1 MSGIKLTD
9 FDETVKNS
17 ETTSPVEKMS
27 VMEKRSVSLEDK
39 YTLRK
44 GYAFMTG
51 IQSLVRLPLVQ
62 RELDQKAGLNTAGY
76 ISGYRGSPL
85 GGYDQQLARNIKL
98 LEENHIKF
106 QPGVNEDLAAT
117 ALWGTQQAELGG
129 EGKYDGVFGIWY
141 GKGPGVDRS
150 GDVLRH
156 ANYAGTSKFGGVLA
170 LMGDD
175 HTAESSTVCN
185 QSEFAMVDALIPVLN
200 PSGVQ
205 EIFDFGIYGLALSRF
220 SGCWVGLKCL
230 HDTVEATASINVDV
244 ERLKVE
250 IPNDFN
256 FPADGLNIRFPD
268 TPHAQDKRIHEYKM
282 DAARAFCRANK
293 LDRSIWQGGSA
304 KIGVVTVGKSYLD
317 TRLAFDELGIDEAEA
332 ERLGIRLYKVAM
344 PWPLE
349 PEGILE
355 FAEGLDLIIVVEEK
369 RALIEPQIKELL
381 YDASHRPQ
389 VIGKTDETGEALFRT
404 AGALDPNHIAATI
417 GRRVLNFR
425 GDADLKKRMLEMEAR
440 MDVSLLPQESM
451 VRLPYFC
458 SGCPHNTSTVVPEGS
473 IAMAGIGCH
482 YMVQWMDRNTL
493 GFTHMGAEGA
503 NWIGQAPFSKRKHIF
518 QNIGDGTYFHSGI
531 MAIRAAVSSGINITY
546 KILFNDAVAM
556 TGGQG
561 FDGPMTVQSIIQQ
574 MFAEGAKQVTVV
586 SDDPDKF
593 TQSSGIP
600 SNVKV
605 YDRKDLDIVQ
615 REIREIEG
623 VTVLIY
629 EQVCAAEKRRRR
641 KRGIIP
647 DPPRRIF
654 INDDVC
660 EGCGDCGVKSN
671 CVSVLP
677 LETQFGRKRVIDQS
691 ACNKDY
697 SCANGLCPSF
707 VSVIGGKMRKNAPS
721 ANLHDT
727 WSALPEP
734 TLPEINGTYNIVL
747 TGVGGTGLV
756 TIGAL
761 LGMAAHI
768 EKRGVGILDMI
779 GLAQKGGAVLS
790 HLRIGNRPEDIHSP
804 RIASQGADVVIG
816 GDLVVTGGQK
826 TLAVIKAGHT
836 KLVVNSYEL
845 ITGDFTKNADMLFP
859 SLQIKQ
865 SIQKVAGAG
874 QTEFL
879 DASRLATALIGD
891 TIATN
896 IFMLGF
902 AFQRGLIPLEQSS
915 IEKAMEINGLSVE
928 GNKLS
933 FLWGRRTAHDGKR
946 VRELTASIVAGFG
959 IKEPPE
965 GLDELIQHRA
975 DVLKDYQNK
984 AYVQRYLKLVERVRT
999 LETDRIP
1006 GSTEFTEAVAYYY
1019 FKLLAYKDEY
1029 EVARLYTNGDFM
1041 KKIRGR
1047 FEGDFKLKL
1056 HLAPPL
1062 FSKRNP
1068 HTGEPIKTAYG
1079 QWMFSAMKFLA
1090 RFKFLRGTAFDPF
1103 GKTVERKMERSLIQE
1118 YEKTIEEL
1126 LRGLSKKN
1134 HVLAIEI
1141 AKIPEQIRG
1150 YDLVKQRHV
1159 DSVKLHEQELLEEFR
1174 NTSGIYATPK
1184 TAETVS

>member
-1 MSGIKLTD
+1 
-9 FDETVKNS
+9 
-17 ETTSPVEKMS
+17 MS
-27 VMEKRSVSLEDK
+27 VMEKRSVSLDDK

-44 GYAFMTG
+44 GHAFMTG
-51 IQSLVRLPLVQ
+51 IQSLVRLPMVQ
-62 RELDQKAGLNTAGY
+62 RELDLKAGLNTAGY

-85 GGYDQQLARNIKL
+85 GGYDQQLERNKKL
-98 LEENHIKF
+98 LDEFHVKF

-117 ALWGTQQAELGG
+117 ALWGTQQSGLGG

-205 EIFDFGIYGLALSRF
+205 EVFDFGIYGWALSRF

-230 HDTVEATASINVDV
+230 HDTVEATASIDVDV
-244 ERLKVE
+244 ERLKVV
-250 IPNDFN
+250 IPDDYN
-256 FPADGLNIRFPD
+256 FPEDGLNIRFPD
-268 TPHAQDKRIHEYKM
+268 TPHAQDQRMHEYKM
-282 DAARAFCRANK
+282 DAVRAFCRANK
-293 LDRSIWQGGSA
+293 LDRTIWQGGRA

-317 TRLAFDELGIDEAEA
+317 TRLAFEELGIDETEA
-332 ERLGIRLYKVAM
+332 ERLGVRLYKVAM

-349 PEGILE
+349 LEGILE

-369 RALIEPQIKELL
+369 RALIEPQIKEML
-381 YDASHRPQ
+381 YDASQRPQ
-389 VIGKTDETGEALFRT
+389 VIGKLDETGEALFRT

-417 GRRVLNFR
+417 GRRILNFR
-425 GDADLKKRMLEMEAR
+425 GDADLKNHLHEMESR
-440 MDVSLLPQESM
+440 LDSSLLPQESM

-503 NWIGQAPFSKRKHIF
+503 NWVGQSPFSTRKHIF

-546 KILFNDAVAM
+546 KILYNDAVAM

-561 FDGPMTVQSIIQQ
+561 FDGPMSVQSIIQQ

-600 SNVKV
+600 PNVKV
-605 YDRKDLDIVQ
+605 YDRKELDFVQ
-615 REIREIEG
+615 REMREIEG

-641 KRGIIP
+641 KRGMIP

-697 SCANGLCPSF
+697 SCVNGLCPSF
-707 VSVIGGKMRKNAPS
+707 VSVVGGKMRKNSPS
-721 ANLHDT
+721 VNTNGT
-727 WSALPEP
+727 WSSLPDP
-734 TLPEINGTYNIVL
+734 VLPQINGTYNIVL

-768 EKRGVGILDMI
+768 ENRGVGILDMI

-790 HLRIGNRPEDIHSP
+790 HLRIGNSPDDIHSP
-804 RIASQGADVVIG
+804 RIASQGADLVIG

-826 TLAVIKAGHT
+826 TLSVIKSGHT

-859 SLQIKQ
+859 SLKIKQ
-865 SIQKVAGAG
+865 SIQQFAGSDH
-874 QTEFL
+874 TEFL

-902 AFQRGLIPLEQSS
+902 AYQRGLIPLEQSS

-928 GNKLS
+928 GNKLA

-946 VRELTASIVAGFG
+946 VSELTSSIVAGFG
-959 IKEPPE
+959 LKDPPE

-975 DVLKDYQNK
+975 DVLRDYQNK
-984 AYVQRYLKLVERVRT
+984 SYVQRYLHLVERVRT
-999 LETDRIP
+999 LEIDRVP
-1006 GSTEFTEAVAYYY
+1006 GSTEFTEAVASYY

-1041 KKIRGR
+1041 QKIKGR
-1047 FEGDFKLKL
+1047 FEGDYKLKL

-1062 FSKRNP
+1062 FSSRDA
-1068 HTGEPIKTAYG
+1068 HSGEPVKTAYG
-1079 QWMFSAMKFLA
+1079 AWILSAMNLLA

-1103 GKTVERKMERSLIQE
+1103 GKTSERKMERRLIEE
-1118 YEKTIEEL
+1118 YEQTIEEL

-1134 HVLAIEI
+1134 HALAVEI
-1141 AKIPEQIRG
+1141 ARIPEQIRG
-1150 YDLVKQRHV
+1150 YDLVKQKHV
-1159 DSVKLHEQELLEEFR
+1159 ESAKSQKNELLKEFR
-1174 NTSGIYATPK
+1174 SNVGNS
-1184 TAETVS
+1184 TALKSDETVS

>member
-1 MSGIKLTD
+1 
-9 FDETVKNS
+9 
-17 ETTSPVEKMS
+17 
-27 VMEKRSVSLEDK
+27 MEKRSVSLVDK
-39 YTLRK
+39 YTLKK

-51 IQSLVRLPLVQ
+51 IQALVRLPLVQ
-62 RELDQKAGLNTAGY
+62 RELDLKAGLNTAGY

-85 GGYDQQLARNIKL
+85 GGYDQQLELNTKL
-98 LEENHIKF
+98 LNEYQVKF

-117 ALWGTQQAELGG
+117 ALWGTQQTELGG

-150 GDVLRH
+150 GDALRH

-175 HTAESSTVCN
+175 HTCESSTTCH
-185 QSEFAMVDALIPVLN
+185 QSELAMVDAMIPILN

-205 EIFDFGIYGLALSRF
+205 EIIDFGIIGWKLSRY
-220 SGCWVGLKCL
+220 SGCWVGLKCV

-244 ERLKVE
+244 DRIKIE
-250 IPNDFN
+250 IPNNFN
-256 FPADGLNIRFPD
+256 LPADDLNIRFPD
-268 TPHAQDKRIHEYKM
+268 TPQAQEKRMHEYKI
-282 DAARAFCRANK
+282 DAVRAFCRANK
-293 LDRSIWQGGSA
+293 LDRVVWHGGSA
-304 KIGVVTVGKSYLD
+304 KIGIVTVGKSYLD
-317 TRLAFDELGIDEAEA
+317 TRLAFEELGIDETEA
-332 ERLGIRLYKVAM
+332 ERLGVRLYKVAM

-369 RALIEPQIKELL
+369 RALIEPQIKEFL
-381 YDASHRPQ
+381 YDVSRRPK
-389 VIGKTDETGEALFRT
+389 VIGKIDESGESLFRP
-404 AGALDPNHIAATI
+404 AGALDANHIAATI
-417 GRRVLNFR
+417 ARRILTFR
-425 GDADLKKRMLEMEAR
+425 TDEKLKKRLQEMEIR
-440 MDVSLLPQESM
+440 MDSSLLPQESM

-482 YMVQWMDRNTL
+482 YMVQWMDRNTI
-493 GFTHMGAEGA
+493 GFTQMGAEGA
-503 NWIGQAPFSKRKHIF
+503 NWVGQAPFSTRKHIF
-518 QNIGDGTYFHSGI
+518 QNIGDGTYFHSGT

-574 MFAEGAKQVTVV
+574 MYAEGAKRVDVV
-586 SDDPDKF
+586 SDEPEKF

-600 SNVKV
+600 TNVKV
-605 YDRKDLDIVQ
+605 YDRKDLDILQ
-615 REIREIEG
+615 RELREIEG

-641 KRGIIP
+641 KRGLIQ
-647 DPPRRIF
+647 DPPRRIY

-660 EGCGDCGVKSN
+660 EGCGDCGLKSN
-671 CVSVLP
+671 CVAVLP
-677 LETQFGRKRVIDQS
+677 LETQFGRKRMIDQS

-697 SCANGLCPSF
+697 SCVNGLCPSF

-721 ANLHDT
+721 ANMDVEWT
-727 WSALPEP
+727 SLPEP
-734 TLPEINGTYNIVL
+734 KLPVIKGTYNIVL
-747 TGVGGTGLV
+747 TGVGGTGIV

-761 LGMAAHI
+761 LGMAAHL
-768 EKRGVGILDMI
+768 EKKGIGVLDMI

-790 HLRIGNRPEDIHSP
+790 HLRIGKSPEDIHSP
-804 RIASQGADVVIG
+804 RIASQGADLVIG
-816 GDLVVTGGQK
+816 GDLVVTGGHK
-826 TLAVIKAGHT
+826 SLSVIKSGHT
-836 KLVVNSYEL
+836 KLVINSYEM

-859 SLQIKQ
+859 SLKIKQ
-865 SIQKVAGAG
+865 AIQQTAGTDN
-874 QTEFL
+874 TEFL

-896 IFMLGF
+896 MFMLGF
-902 AFQRGLIPLEQSS
+902 AFQRGLIPLERSS
-915 IEKAMEINGLSVE
+915 IEQAIEINGMSVE
-928 GNKLS
+928 SNKQS

-946 VRELTASIVAGFG
+946 VWEMTASIAEGFLLE
-959 IKEPPE
+959 EPPE

-975 DVLKDYQNK
+975 DVLTAYQNK
-984 AYVQRYLKLVERVRT
+984 AYAKHYLQLVERVRT
-999 LETDRIP
+999 IETDRLP
-1006 GSTEFTEAVAYYY
+1006 GSLSLTEAVARYY

-1047 FEGDFKLKL
+1047 FEGNFRLKL

-1062 FSKRNP
+1062 FSHRDS
-1068 HTGEPIKTAYG
+1068 HTGEPIKST
-1079 QWMFSAMKFLA
+1079 FSSWIFPVLKMLS
-1090 RFKFLRGTAFDPF
+1090 RFKFLRGTAFDLF
-1103 GKTVERKMERSLIQE
+1103 GKTKERRMERQLIKE
-1118 YEKTIEEL
+1118 YEQTIKEL
-1126 LRGLSKKN
+1126 LLGLTKKN
-1134 HVLAIEI
+1134 HNIALEI

-1150 YDLVKQRHV
+1150 YDMVKQRHFETAKSNEKKLLAKFR
-1159 DSVKLHEQELLEEFR
+1159 DSAKITVGLKSSEL
-1174 NTSGIYATPK
+1174 
-1184 TAETVS
+1184 VS

>member
-1 MSGIKLTD
+1 
-9 FDETVKNS
+9 
-17 ETTSPVEKMS
+17 MS
-27 VMEKRSVSLEDK
+27 VMEKRSVSLDDK

-44 GYAFMTG
+44 GHAFMTG
-51 IQSLVRLPLVQ
+51 IQSLVRLPMVQ
-62 RELDQKAGLNTAGY
+62 RELDLKAGLNTAGY

-85 GGYDQQLARNIKL
+85 GGYDQQLEQNTKL
-98 LEENHIKF
+98 LDEFHVKF

-117 ALWGTQQAELGG
+117 ALWGTQQSGLGG

-205 EIFDFGIYGLALSRF
+205 EVFDFGIYGWALSRF

-230 HDTVEATASINVDV
+230 HDTVEATASIDVDV
-244 ERLKVE
+244 ERLKVV
-250 IPNDFN
+250 IPDDYN
-256 FPADGLNIRFPD
+256 FPEDGLNIRFPD
-268 TPHAQDKRIHEYKM
+268 TPHAQDQRMHEYKM
-282 DAARAFCRANK
+282 DAVRAFCRANK
-293 LDRSIWQGGSA
+293 LDRTIWQGGRA

-317 TRLAFDELGIDEAEA
+317 TRLAFEELGIDETEA
-332 ERLGIRLYKVAM
+332 ERLGVRLYKVAM

-349 PEGILE
+349 LEGILE

-369 RALIEPQIKELL
+369 RALIEPQIKEML
-381 YDASHRPQ
+381 YD
-389 VIGKTDETGEALFRT
+389 
-404 AGALDPNHIAATI
+404 
-417 GRRVLNFR
+417 
-425 GDADLKKRMLEMEAR
+425 
-440 MDVSLLPQESM
+440 
-451 VRLPYFC
+451 
-458 SGCPHNTSTVVPEGS
+458 NTSTVVPEGS

-503 NWIGQAPFSKRKHIF
+503 NWVGQSPFSTRKHIF

-546 KILFNDAVAM
+546 KILYNDAVAM

-561 FDGPMTVQSIIQQ
+561 FDGPMSVQSIIQQ

-600 SNVKV
+600 PNVKV
-605 YDRKDLDIVQ
+605 YDRKELDFVQ
-615 REIREIEG
+615 REMREIEG

-641 KRGIIP
+641 KRGMIP

-697 SCANGLCPSF
+697 SCVNGLCPSF
-707 VSVIGGKMRKNAPS
+707 VSVVGGKMRKNSPS
-721 ANLHDT
+721 VNTNGT
-727 WSALPEP
+727 WSSLPDP
-734 TLPEINGTYNIVL
+734 VLPQINGTYNIVL

-768 EKRGVGILDMI
+768 ENRGVGILDMI

-790 HLRIGNRPEDIHSP
+790 HLRIGNSPDDIHSP
-804 RIASQGADVVIG
+804 RIASQGADLVIG

-826 TLAVIKAGHT
+826 TLSVIKSGHT

-859 SLQIKQ
+859 SLKIKQ
-865 SIQKVAGAG
+865 SIQQFAGSDH
-874 QTEFL
+874 TEFL

-902 AFQRGLIPLEQSS
+902 AYQRGLIPLEQSS

-928 GNKLS
+928 GNKLA

-946 VRELTASIVAGFG
+946 VSELTSSIVAGFG
-959 IKEPPE
+959 LKDPPE

-975 DVLKDYQNK
+975 DVLRDYQNK
-984 AYVQRYLKLVERVRT
+984 SYVQRYLHLVERVRT
-999 LETDRIP
+999 LEIDRVP
-1006 GSTEFTEAVAYYY
+1006 GSTEFTEAVASYY

-1041 KKIRGR
+1041 QKIKGR
-1047 FEGDFKLKL
+1047 FEGDYKLKL

-1062 FSKRNP
+1062 FSSRDA
-1068 HTGEPIKTAYG
+1068 HSGEPVKTAYG
-1079 QWMFSAMKFLA
+1079 AWILSAMNLLA

-1103 GKTVERKMERSLIQE
+1103 GKTAERKMERRLIEE
-1118 YEKTIEEL
+1118 YEQTIEEL

-1134 HVLAIEI
+1134 HALAVEI
-1141 AKIPEQIRG
+1141 ARIPEQIRG
-1150 YDLVKQRHV
+1150 YDLVKQKHV
-1159 DSVKLHEQELLEEFR
+1159 ESAKSQKNELLNEFR
-1174 NTSGIYATPK
+1174 SNVGNS
-1184 TAETVS
+1184 TALKSDETVS

>member
-1 MSGIKLTD
+1 MSL
-9 FDETVKNS
+9 V
-17 ETTSPVEKMS
+17 
-27 VMEKRSVSLEDK
+27 DK
-39 YTLRK
+39 YTLKK

-51 IQSLVRLPLVQ
+51 IQALVRLPLVQ
-62 RELDQKAGLNTAGY
+62 RELDLKAGLNTAGY

-85 GGYDQQLARNIKL
+85 GGYDQQLELNTKL
-98 LEENHIKF
+98 LNEYQVKF

-117 ALWGTQQAELGG
+117 SLWGTQQTELGG
-129 EGKYDGVFGIWY
+129 EGKYDGIFGIWY

-150 GDVLRH
+150 GDALRH

-175 HTAESSTVCN
+175 HTCESSTTCH
-185 QSEFAMVDALIPVLN
+185 QSELAMVDAMIPILN

-205 EIFDFGIYGLALSRF
+205 EIIDYGIIGWKLSRY
-220 SGCWVGLKCL
+220 SGCWVGLKCV
-230 HDTVEATASINVDV
+230 HDTVESTASINVDV
-244 ERLKVE
+244 DRIKIET
-250 IPNDFN
+250 PNNFN
-256 FPADGLNIRFPD
+256 LPTDGLNIRFPD
-268 TPHAQDKRIHEYKM
+268 TPQAQEKRIHEYKI
-282 DAARAFCRANK
+282 DAVRAFCRANK
-293 LDRSIWQGGSA
+293 LDRVVWQGGSS
-304 KIGVVTVGKSYLD
+304 KIGIVTVGKSYLD
-317 TRLAFDELGIDEAEA
+317 TQLAFEELGIDETEA
-332 ERLGIRLYKVAM
+332 ERLGVSLYKVAM

-349 PEGILE
+349 PRGILE
-355 FAEGLDLIIVVEEK
+355 FTKGLDLIIVVEEK
-369 RALIEPQIKELL
+369 RALIEPQIKEFL
-381 YDASHRPQ
+381 YDLSNRPK
-389 VIGKTDETGEALFRT
+389 VIGKTDETGEPLFRT
-404 AGALDPNHIAATI
+404 AGALDPNHIAVTI
-417 GRRVLNFR
+417 ARRILAFR
-425 GDADLKKRMLEMEAR
+425 TDEKLTKRMQEMESR
-440 MDVSLLPQESM
+440 MDSSLLPKELM
-451 VRLPYFC
+451 VRQPYFC

-482 YMVQWMDRNTL
+482 YMAQWMERNTL

-503 NWIGQAPFSKRKHIF
+503 NWVGQSPFSTRKHIF

-561 FDGPMTVQSIIQQ
+561 FDGPMSVQSIIQQ

-600 SNVKV
+600 PNVKV
-605 YDRKDLDIVQ
+605 YDRKELDFVQ
-615 REIREIEG
+615 REMREIEG

-641 KRGIIP
+641 KRGMIP

-697 SCANGLCPSF
+697 SCVNGLCPSF
-707 VSVIGGKMRKNAPS
+707 VSVVGGKMRKNSPS
-721 ANLHDT
+721 DNINDT
-727 WSALPEP
+727 WSSLPDP
-734 TLPEINGTYNIVL
+734 VLPQINGTYNIVL

-756 TIGAL
+756 TVGAL

-768 EKRGVGILDMI
+768 ENRGVGILDMI

-790 HLRIGNRPEDIHSP
+790 HLRIGNSPEDIHSP
-804 RIASQGADVVIG
+804 RIASQGADLVIG

-826 TLAVIKAGHT
+826 TLSVIKSGHT

-845 ITGDFTKNADMLFP
+845 IIGDFTKNADMLFP
-859 SLQIKQ
+859 SLKIKQ
-865 SIQKVAGAG
+865 SILEIAGKDH
-874 QTEFL
+874 TEFL

-902 AFQRGLIPLEQSS
+902 AYQRGLIPLEQSS
-915 IEKAMEINGLSVE
+915 IEKAIEINGLSVE
-928 GNKLS
+928 GNKLA

-946 VRELTASIVAGFG
+946 VSELTSSIVAGFG
-959 IKEPPE
+959 LKDPPE

-975 DVLKDYQNK
+975 DVLRDYQNK
-984 AYVQRYLKLVERVRT
+984 SYVQRYLHLVERVRT
-999 LETDRIP
+999 LEIDRVP
-1006 GSTEFTEAVAYYY
+1006 GSTEFTEAVASYY

-1041 KKIRGR
+1041 QKIKGR
-1047 FEGDFKLKL
+1047 FEGDYKLKL

-1062 FSKRNP
+1062 FSRRDA
-1068 HTGEPIKTAYG
+1068 HSGEPVKTAYG
-1079 QWMFSAMKFLA
+1079 AWILSAMNLLA

-1103 GKTVERKMERSLIQE
+1103 GKTAERKMERRLIEE
-1118 YEKTIEEL
+1118 YEQIIEEL

-1134 HVLAIEI
+1134 HALAVEI
-1141 AKIPEQIRG
+1141 ARIPEQIRG
-1150 YDLVKQRHV
+1150 YDLVKQKHV
-1159 DSVKLHEQELLEEFR
+1159 VSAKSQENDLLKEFR
-1174 NTSGIYATPK
+1174 STMGNSAALK
-1184 TAETVS
+1184 SDETVS

>member
-1 MSGIKLTD
+1 
-9 FDETVKNS
+9 
-17 ETTSPVEKMS
+17 
-27 VMEKRSVSLEDK
+27 MEKRSVSLVDK
-39 YTLRK
+39 YTLKK

-51 IQSLVRLPLVQ
+51 IQALVRLPLVQ
-62 RELDQKAGLNTAGY
+62 RELDLKAGLNTAGY

-85 GGYDQQLARNIKL
+85 GGYDQQLELNTKL
-98 LEENHIKF
+98 LNEYQVKF

-117 ALWGTQQAELGG
+117 ALWGTQQTELGG

-150 GDVLRH
+150 GDALRH

-175 HTAESSTVCN
+175 HTCESSTTCH
-185 QSEFAMVDALIPVLN
+185 QSELAMVDAMIPILN

-205 EIFDFGIYGLALSRF
+205 EIIDFGIIGWKLSRY
-220 SGCWVGLKCL
+220 SGCWVGLKCV

-244 ERLKVE
+244 DRIKIET
-250 IPNDFN
+250 PNNFN
-256 FPADGLNIRFPD
+256 LPADDLNIRFPD
-268 TPHAQDKRIHEYKM
+268 TPQAQEKRMHEYKI
-282 DAARAFCRANK
+282 DAVRAFCRANK
-293 LDRSIWQGGSA
+293 LDRVVWHGGSA
-304 KIGVVTVGKSYLD
+304 KIGIVTVGKSYLD
-317 TRLAFDELGIDEAEA
+317 TRLAFEELGIDETEA
-332 ERLGIRLYKVAM
+332 ERLGVRLYKVAM

-369 RALIEPQIKELL
+369 RALIEPQIKEFL
-381 YDASHRPQ
+381 YDVSRRPK
-389 VIGKTDETGEALFRT
+389 VIGKIDESGESLFRP
-404 AGALDPNHIAATI
+404 AGALDANHIAATI
-417 GRRVLNFR
+417 ARRILTFR
-425 GDADLKKRMLEMEAR
+425 TDEKLKKRLQEMEIR
-440 MDVSLLPQESM
+440 MDSSLLPQESM

-482 YMVQWMDRNTL
+482 YMVQWMDRNTI
-493 GFTHMGAEGA
+493 GFTQMGAEGA
-503 NWIGQAPFSKRKHIF
+503 NWVGQAPFSTRKHIF
-518 QNIGDGTYFHSGI
+518 QNIGDGTYFHSGT

-574 MFAEGAKQVTVV
+574 MYAEGAKRVDVV
-586 SDDPDKF
+586 SDEPEKF

-600 SNVKV
+600 TNVKV
-605 YDRKDLDIVQ
+605 YDRKDLDILQ
-615 REIREIEG
+615 RELREIEG

-641 KRGIIP
+641 KRGLIP
-647 DPPRRIF
+647 DPPRRIY

-660 EGCGDCGVKSN
+660 EGCGDCGLKSN
-671 CVSVLP
+671 CVAVLP
-677 LETQFGRKRVIDQS
+677 LETQFGRKRMIDQS

-697 SCANGLCPSF
+697 SCVNGLCPSF

-721 ANLHDT
+721 ANMDVEWT
-727 WSALPEP
+727 SLPEP
-734 TLPEINGTYNIVL
+734 KLPVIKGTYNIVL
-747 TGVGGTGLV
+747 TGVGGTGIV

-761 LGMAAHI
+761 LGMAAHL
-768 EKRGVGILDMI
+768 EKKGIGVLDMI

-790 HLRIGNRPEDIHSP
+790 HLRIGKSPEDIHSP
-804 RIASQGADVVIG
+804 RIASQGADLVIG
-816 GDLVVTGGQK
+816 GDLVVTGGHK
-826 TLAVIKAGHT
+826 SLSVIKSGHT
-836 KLVVNSYEL
+836 KLVINSYEM

-859 SLQIKQ
+859 SLKIKQ
-865 SIQKVAGAG
+865 AIQQTAGTDN
-874 QTEFL
+874 TEFL

-896 IFMLGF
+896 MFMLGF
-902 AFQRGLIPLEQSS
+902 AFQRGLIPLERSS
-915 IEKAMEINGLSVE
+915 IEQAIEINGMSVE
-928 GNKLS
+928 SNKQS

-946 VRELTASIVAGFG
+946 VWEMTASIAEGFLLE
-959 IKEPPE
+959 EPPE

-975 DVLKDYQNK
+975 DVLTAYQNK
-984 AYVQRYLKLVERVRT
+984 AYAKHYLQLVERVRT
-999 LETDRIP
+999 IETDRLP
-1006 GSTEFTEAVAYYY
+1006 GSLSLTEAVARYY

-1047 FEGDFKLKL
+1047 FEGNFRLKL

-1062 FSKRNP
+1062 FSHRDS
-1068 HTGEPIKTAYG
+1068 HTGEPIKST
-1079 QWMFSAMKFLA
+1079 FSSWIFPVLKMLS
-1090 RFKFLRGTAFDPF
+1090 RFKFLRGTAFDLF
-1103 GKTVERKMERSLIQE
+1103 GKTKERRMERQLIKE
-1118 YEKTIEEL
+1118 YEQTIKEL
-1126 LRGLSKKN
+1126 LLGLTKKN
-1134 HVLAIEI
+1134 HNIALEI

-1150 YDLVKQRHV
+1150 YDMVKQRHFETAKSNEKKLLAKFR
-1159 DSVKLHEQELLEEFR
+1159 DSAKITVGLKSSEL
-1174 NTSGIYATPK
+1174 
-1184 TAETVS
+1184 VS

>member
-1 MSGIKLTD
+1 
-9 FDETVKNS
+9 
-17 ETTSPVEKMS
+17 
-27 VMEKRSVSLEDK
+27 MEKRSVSLDDK

-44 GYAFMTG
+44 GHAFMTG
-51 IQSLVRLPLVQ
+51 IQSLVRLPMVQ
-62 RELDQKAGLNTAGY
+62 RELDLKAGLNTAGY

-85 GGYDQQLARNIKL
+85 GGYDQQLERNKKL
-98 LEENHIKF
+98 LVEFHVKF

-117 ALWGTQQAELGG
+117 ALWGTQQTELGG

-175 HTAESSTVCN
+175 HTCESSTTCH
-185 QSEFAMVDALIPVLN
+185 QSELAMVDAMIPILN

-205 EIFDFGIYGLALSRF
+205 EIIDYGIIGWKLSRY
-220 SGCWVGLKCL
+220 SGCWVGLKCV
-230 HDTVEATASINVDV
+230 HDTVESTASINVDV
-244 ERLKVE
+244 DRIKIET
-250 IPNDFN
+250 PNNFN
-256 FPADGLNIRFPD
+256 LPTDGLNIRFPD
-268 TPHAQDKRIHEYKM
+268 TPQAQEKRIHEYKI
-282 DAARAFCRANK
+282 DAVRAFCRANK
-293 LDRSIWQGGSA
+293 LDREVWQGGSA
-304 KIGVVTVGKSYLD
+304 KIGIVTVGKSYLD
-317 TRLAFDELGIDEAEA
+317 TQLAFEELGIDETEA
-332 ERLGIRLYKVAM
+332 ERLGVSLYKVAM

-349 PEGILE
+349 PRGILE
-355 FAEGLDLIIVVEEK
+355 FSKGLDLIIVVEEK
-369 RALIEPQIKELL
+369 RALIEPQIKEFL
-381 YDASHRPQ
+381 YDLSNRPK
-389 VIGKTDETGEALFRT
+389 VIGKTDETGEPLFRT

-417 GRRVLNFR
+417 ARRILSFR
-425 GDADLKKRMLEMEAR
+425 TDEKLTKRMQEMESR
-440 MDVSLLPQESM
+440 MDSSLLPKELM
-451 VRLPYFC
+451 VRQPYFC

-482 YMVQWMDRNTL
+482 YMAQWMERNTL

-503 NWIGQAPFSKRKHIF
+503 NWVGQSPFSTRKHIF

-561 FDGPMTVQSIIQQ
+561 FDGPMSVQSIIQQ

-600 SNVKV
+600 PNVKV
-605 YDRKDLDIVQ
+605 YDRKELDFVQ
-615 REIREIEG
+615 REMREIEG

-641 KRGIIP
+641 KRGMIP

-697 SCANGLCPSF
+697 SCVNGLCPSF
-707 VSVIGGKMRKNAPS
+707 VSVVGGEMRKNSPS
-721 ANLHDT
+721 DNINDT
-727 WSALPEP
+727 WSSLPDP
-734 TLPEINGTYNIVL
+734 VLPQINGTYNIVL

-756 TIGAL
+756 TVGAL

-768 EKRGVGILDMI
+768 ENRGVCILDMI

-790 HLRIGNRPEDIHSP
+790 HLRIGNSPEDIHSP
-804 RIASQGADVVIG
+804 RIASQGADLVIG

-826 TLAVIKAGHT
+826 TLSVIKSGHT
-836 KLVVNSYEL
+836 KLLVNSYEL
-845 ITGDFTKNADMLFP
+845 IIGDFTKNADMLFP
-859 SLQIKQ
+859 SLKIKQ
-865 SIQKVAGAG
+865 SILEIAGKDH
-874 QTEFL
+874 TEFL

-902 AFQRGLIPLEQSS
+902 AYQRGLIPLEQRS
-915 IEKAMEINGLSVE
+915 IEKAMEINGLAVE
-928 GNKLS
+928 GNKLA

-946 VRELTASIVAGFG
+946 VSELTSSIVAGFG
-959 IKEPPE
+959 LKDPPE
-965 GLDELIQHRA
+965 SLDELIQHRA
-975 DVLKDYQNK
+975 DVLRDYQNK
-984 AYVQRYLKLVERVRT
+984 SYVQRYLHLVERVRT
-999 LETDRIP
+999 IEIDRVP
-1006 GSTEFTEAVAYYY
+1006 GSTEFTEAVASYF

-1041 KKIRGR
+1041 HKIKGR
-1047 FEGDFKLKL
+1047 FEGDYKLKL

-1062 FSKRNP
+1062 FSRRDA
-1068 HTGEPIKTAYG
+1068 HSGEPVKTAYG
-1079 QWMFSAMKFLA
+1079 AWILSAMNLLA

-1103 GKTVERKMERSLIQE
+1103 GKTAERKMERRLIEE
-1118 YEKTIEEL
+1118 YEQTIEEL
-1126 LRGLSKKN
+1126 LRGISKKN
-1134 HVLAIEI
+1134 HALAVEI

-1150 YDLVKQRHV
+1150 YDQVKQKN
-1159 DSVKLHEQELLEEFR
+1159 VKSAKSQENDLLKEFR
-1174 NTSGIYATPK
+1174 STMGNSAALK
-1184 TAETVS
+1184 SDETVS

>member
-1 MSGIKLTD
+1 
-9 FDETVKNS
+9 
-17 ETTSPVEKMS
+17 MS
-27 VMEKRSVSLEDK
+27 VMEKRSVSLDDK

-44 GYAFMTG
+44 GHAFMTG
-51 IQSLVRLPLVQ
+51 IQSLVRLPMVQ
-62 RELDQKAGLNTAGY
+62 RELDLKAGLNTAGY

-85 GGYDQQLARNIKL
+85 GGYDQQLERNKKL
-98 LEENHIKF
+98 LVEFHVKF

-117 ALWGTQQAELGG
+117 ALWGTQQSGLGG

-205 EIFDFGIYGLALSRF
+205 EVFDFGIYGWALSRF

-230 HDTVEATASINVDV
+230 HDTVEATASIDVDV
-244 ERLKVE
+244 ERLKVV
-250 IPNDFN
+250 IPDDYN
-256 FPADGLNIRFPD
+256 FPEDGLNIRFPD
-268 TPHAQDKRIHEYKM
+268 TPHAQDQRMHEYKM
-282 DAARAFCRANK
+282 DAVRAFCRANK
-293 LDRSIWQGGSA
+293 LDRTIWQGGRA

-317 TRLAFDELGIDEAEA
+317 TRLAFEELGIDETEA
-332 ERLGIRLYKVAM
+332 ERLGVRLYKVAM

-349 PEGILE
+349 LEGILE

-369 RALIEPQIKELL
+369 RALIEPQIKEML
-381 YDASHRPQ
+381 YDASQRPQ
-389 VIGKTDETGEALFRT
+389 VIGKLDETGEALFRT

-417 GRRVLNFR
+417 GRRILNFR
-425 GDADLKKRMLEMEAR
+425 GDADLKNHLHEMESR
-440 MDVSLLPQESM
+440 LDSSLLPQESM

-503 NWIGQAPFSKRKHIF
+503 NWVGQSPFSTRKHIF

-546 KILFNDAVAM
+546 KILYNDAVAM

-561 FDGPMTVQSIIQQ
+561 FDGPMSVQSIIQQ

-600 SNVKV
+600 PNVKV
-605 YDRKDLDIVQ
+605 YDRKELDFVQ
-615 REIREIEG
+615 REMREIEG

-641 KRGIIP
+641 KRGMIP

-697 SCANGLCPSF
+697 SCVNGLCPSF
-707 VSVIGGKMRKNAPS
+707 VSVVGGKMRKNSPS
-721 ANLHDT
+721 VNTNGT
-727 WSALPEP
+727 WSSLPDP
-734 TLPEINGTYNIVL
+734 VLPQINGTYNIVL

-768 EKRGVGILDMI
+768 ENRGVGILDMI

-790 HLRIGNRPEDIHSP
+790 HLRIGNSPDDIHSP
-804 RIASQGADVVIG
+804 RIASQGADLVIG

-826 TLAVIKAGHT
+826 TLSVIKSGHT

-859 SLQIKQ
+859 SLKIKQ
-865 SIQKVAGAG
+865 SIQQFAGSDH
-874 QTEFL
+874 TEFL

-902 AFQRGLIPLEQSS
+902 AYQRGLIPLEQSS

-928 GNKLS
+928 GNKLA

-946 VRELTASIVAGFG
+946 VSELTSSIVAGFG
-959 IKEPPE
+959 LKDPPE

-975 DVLKDYQNK
+975 DVLRDYQNK
-984 AYVQRYLKLVERVRT
+984 SYVQRYLHLVERVRT
-999 LETDRIP
+999 LEIDRVP
-1006 GSTEFTEAVAYYY
+1006 GSTEFTEAVASYY

-1041 KKIRGR
+1041 QKIKGR
-1047 FEGDFKLKL
+1047 FEGDYKLKL

-1062 FSKRNP
+1062 FSSRDA
-1068 HTGEPIKTAYG
+1068 HSGEPVKTAYG
-1079 QWMFSAMKFLA
+1079 AWILSAMNLLA

-1103 GKTVERKMERSLIQE
+1103 GKTAERKMERRLIEE
-1118 YEKTIEEL
+1118 YEQTIEEL

-1134 HVLAIEI
+1134 HALAVEI
-1141 AKIPEQIRG
+1141 ARIPEQIRG
-1150 YDLVKQRHV
+1150 YDLVKQKHV
-1159 DSVKLHEQELLEEFR
+1159 ESAKSQKNELLNEFR
-1174 NTSGIYATPK
+1174 SNVGNS
-1184 TAETVS
+1184 TALKSDETVS

>member
-1 MSGIKLTD
+1 
-9 FDETVKNS
+9 
-17 ETTSPVEKMS
+17 MS
-27 VMEKRSVSLEDK
+27 VMEKRSVSLDDK

-44 GYAFMTG
+44 GHAFMTG
-51 IQSLVRLPLVQ
+51 IQSLVRLPMVQ
-62 RELDQKAGLNTAGY
+62 RELDLKAGLNTAGY

-85 GGYDQQLARNIKL
+85 GGYDQQLEQNTKL
-98 LEENHIKF
+98 LDEFHVKF

-117 ALWGTQQAELGG
+117 ALWGTQQSGLGG

-205 EIFDFGIYGLALSRF
+205 EVFDFGIYGWALSRF

-230 HDTVEATASINVDV
+230 HDTVEATASIDVDV
-244 ERLKVE
+244 ERLKVV
-250 IPNDFN
+250 IPDDYN
-256 FPADGLNIRFPD
+256 FPEDGLNIRFPD
-268 TPHAQDKRIHEYKM
+268 TPHAQDQRMHEYKM
-282 DAARAFCRANK
+282 DAVRAFCRANK
-293 LDRSIWQGGSA
+293 LDRTIWQGGRA

-317 TRLAFDELGIDEAEA
+317 TRLAFEELGIDETEA
-332 ERLGIRLYKVAM
+332 ERLGVRLYKVAM

-349 PEGILE
+349 LEGILE

-369 RALIEPQIKELL
+369 RALIEPQIKEML
-381 YDASHRPQ
+381 YDASQRPQ
-389 VIGKTDETGEALFRT
+389 VIGKLDETGEALFRT

-417 GRRVLNFR
+417 GRRILNFR
-425 GDADLKKRMLEMEAR
+425 GDADLKNHLHEMESR
-440 MDVSLLPQESM
+440 LDTSLLPQESM

-503 NWIGQAPFSKRKHIF
+503 NWVGQSPFSTRKHIF

-546 KILFNDAVAM
+546 KILYNDAVAM

-561 FDGPMTVQSIIQQ
+561 FDGPMSVQSIIQQ

-600 SNVKV
+600 PNVKV
-605 YDRKDLDIVQ
+605 YDRKELDFVQ
-615 REIREIEG
+615 REMREIEG

-641 KRGIIP
+641 KRGMIP

-697 SCANGLCPSF
+697 SCVNGLCPSF
-707 VSVIGGKMRKNAPS
+707 VSVVGGKMRKNSPS
-721 ANLHDT
+721 VNTNGT
-727 WSALPEP
+727 WSSLPDP
-734 TLPEINGTYNIVL
+734 VLPQINGTYNIVL

-768 EKRGVGILDMI
+768 ENRGVGILDMI

-790 HLRIGNRPEDIHSP
+790 HLRIGNSPDDIHSP
-804 RIASQGADVVIG
+804 RIASQGADLVIG

-826 TLAVIKAGHT
+826 TLSVIKSGHT

-859 SLQIKQ
+859 SLKIKQ
-865 SIQKVAGAG
+865 SIQQFAGSDH
-874 QTEFL
+874 TEFL

-902 AFQRGLIPLEQSS
+902 AYQRGLIPLEQSS

-928 GNKLS
+928 GNKLA

-946 VRELTASIVAGFG
+946 VSELTSSIVAGFG
-959 IKEPPE
+959 LKDPPE

-975 DVLKDYQNK
+975 DVLRDYQNK
-984 AYVQRYLKLVERVRT
+984 SYVQRYLHLVERVRT
-999 LETDRIP
+999 LEIDRVP
-1006 GSTEFTEAVAYYY
+1006 GSTEFTEAVASYY

-1041 KKIRGR
+1041 QKIKGR
-1047 FEGDFKLKL
+1047 FEGDYKLKL

-1062 FSKRNP
+1062 FSSRDA
-1068 HTGEPIKTAYG
+1068 HSGEPVKTAYG
-1079 QWMFSAMKFLA
+1079 AWILSAMNLLA

-1103 GKTVERKMERSLIQE
+1103 GKTAERKMERRLIEE
-1118 YEKTIEEL
+1118 YEQTIEEL

-1134 HVLAIEI
+1134 HALAVEI
-1141 AKIPEQIRG
+1141 ARIPEQIR
-1150 YDLVKQRHV
+1150 
-1159 DSVKLHEQELLEEFR
+1159 
-1174 NTSGIYATPK
+1174 
-1184 TAETVS
+1184 

>member
-1 MSGIKLTD
+1 
-9 FDETVKNS
+9 
-17 ETTSPVEKMS
+17 
-27 VMEKRSVSLEDK
+27 MEKRFVSLVDK
-39 YTLRK
+39 YTLKK

-51 IQSLVRLPLVQ
+51 IQALVRLPLVQ
-62 RELDQKAGLNTAGY
+62 RELDLKAGLNTAGY

-85 GGYDQQLARNIKL
+85 GGYDQQLELNTKL
-98 LEENHIKF
+98 LNEYQVKF

-117 ALWGTQQAELGG
+117 ALWGTQQTELGG

-150 GDVLRH
+150 GDALRH

-175 HTAESSTVCN
+175 HTCESSTTCH
-185 QSEFAMVDALIPVLN
+185 QSELAMVDAMIPILN

-205 EIFDFGIYGLALSRF
+205 EIIDFGIIGWKLSRY
-220 SGCWVGLKCL
+220 SGCWVGLKCV

-244 ERLKVE
+244 DRIKIE
-250 IPNDFN
+250 IPNNFN
-256 FPADGLNIRFPD
+256 LPADDLNIRFPD
-268 TPHAQDKRIHEYKM
+268 TPQAQEKRMHEYKI
-282 DAARAFCRANK
+282 DAVRAFCRANK
-293 LDRSIWQGGSA
+293 LDRAVWHGGSA
-304 KIGVVTVGKSYLD
+304 KIGIVTVGKSYLD
-317 TRLAFDELGIDEAEA
+317 TRLAFEELGIDETEA
-332 ERLGIRLYKVAM
+332 ERLGVRLYKVAM

-369 RALIEPQIKELL
+369 RALIEPQIKEFL
-381 YDASHRPQ
+381 YDVSRRPK
-389 VIGKTDETGEALFRT
+389 VIGKIDESGESLFRP
-404 AGALDPNHIAATI
+404 AGALDANHIAATI
-417 GRRVLNFR
+417 ARRILTFR
-425 GDADLKKRMLEMEAR
+425 TDEKLKKRLQEMEIR
-440 MDVSLLPQESM
+440 MDSSLLPQESM

-482 YMVQWMDRNTL
+482 YMVQWMDRNTI
-493 GFTHMGAEGA
+493 GFTQMGAEGA
-503 NWIGQAPFSKRKHIF
+503 NWVGQAPFSTRKHIF
-518 QNIGDGTYFHSGI
+518 QNIGDGTYFHSGT

-574 MFAEGAKQVTVV
+574 MYAEGAKRVDVV
-586 SDDPDKF
+586 SDEPEKF

-600 SNVKV
+600 TNVKV
-605 YDRKDLDIVQ
+605 YDRKDLDILQ
-615 REIREIEG
+615 RELREIEG

-641 KRGIIP
+641 KRGLIP
-647 DPPRRIF
+647 DPPRRIY

-660 EGCGDCGVKSN
+660 EGCGDCGLKSN
-671 CVSVLP
+671 CVAVLP
-677 LETQFGRKRVIDQS
+677 LETQLGRKRMIDQS

-697 SCANGLCPSF
+697 SCVNGLCPSF

-721 ANLHDT
+721 ANVDVEWT
-727 WSALPEP
+727 SLPEP
-734 TLPEINGTYNIVL
+734 KLPVIKGTYNIVL
-747 TGVGGTGLV
+747 TGVGGTGIV

-761 LGMAAHI
+761 LGMAAHL
-768 EKRGVGILDMI
+768 EKKGIGVLDMI

-790 HLRIGNRPEDIHSP
+790 HLRIGKSPEDIHSP
-804 RIASQGADVVIG
+804 RIASQGADLVIG
-816 GDLVVTGGQK
+816 GDLVVTGGHK
-826 TLAVIKAGHT
+826 SLSVIKSGHT
-836 KLVVNSYEL
+836 KLVINSYEM

-859 SLQIKQ
+859 SLKIKQ
-865 SIQKVAGAG
+865 AIQQTAGTDN
-874 QTEFL
+874 TEFL

-896 IFMLGF
+896 MFMLGF
-902 AFQRGLIPLEQSS
+902 AFQRGLIPLERSS
-915 IEKAMEINGLSVE
+915 IEQAIEINGMSVE
-928 GNKLS
+928 SNKQS

-946 VRELTASIVAGFG
+946 VWEMTASIAEGFLLE
-959 IKEPPE
+959 EPPE

-975 DVLKDYQNK
+975 DVLTAYQNK
-984 AYVQRYLKLVERVRT
+984 DYAKHYLQLVERVRT
-999 LETDRIP
+999 IETDRLP
-1006 GSTEFTEAVAYYY
+1006 GSLSLTEAVARYY

-1029 EVARLYTNGDFM
+1029 EVARLYTNGDFL

-1047 FEGDFKLKL
+1047 FEGNFRLKL

-1062 FSKRNP
+1062 FSHRDS
-1068 HTGEPIKTAYG
+1068 HTGEPIKST
-1079 QWMFSAMKFLA
+1079 FSSWIFPVLKMLS
-1090 RFKFLRGTAFDPF
+1090 RFKFLRGTAFDLF
-1103 GKTVERKMERSLIQE
+1103 GKTKERRMERQLIKE
-1118 YEKTIEEL
+1118 YEQTIKEL
-1126 LRGLSKKN
+1126 LLGLTKKN
-1134 HVLAIEI
+1134 HNIALEI

-1150 YDLVKQRHV
+1150 YDMVKQRHFETAKSNEKKLLAKFR
-1159 DSVKLHEQELLEEFR
+1159 DSAKITVGLKSSEL
-1174 NTSGIYATPK
+1174 
-1184 TAETVS
+1184 VS

>member
-1 MSGIKLTD
+1 
-9 FDETVKNS
+9 
-17 ETTSPVEKMS
+17 MS
-27 VMEKRSVSLEDK
+27 VMEKRSVSLDDK

-44 GYAFMTG
+44 GHAFMTG
-51 IQSLVRLPLVQ
+51 IQSLVRLPMVQ
-62 RELDQKAGLNTAGY
+62 RELDLKAGLNTAGY

-85 GGYDQQLARNIKL
+85 GGYDQQLERNKKL
-98 LEENHIKF
+98 LDEFHVKF

-117 ALWGTQQAELGG
+117 ALWGTQQSGLGG

-205 EIFDFGIYGLALSRF
+205 EVFDFGIYGWALSRF

-230 HDTVEATASINVDV
+230 HDTVEATASIDVDV
-244 ERLKVE
+244 ERLKVV
-250 IPNDFN
+250 IPDDYN
-256 FPADGLNIRFPD
+256 FPEDGLNIRFPD
-268 TPHAQDKRIHEYKM
+268 TPHAQDQRMHEYKM
-282 DAARAFCRANK
+282 DAVRAFCRANK
-293 LDRSIWQGGSA
+293 LDRTIWQGGRA

-317 TRLAFDELGIDEAEA
+317 TRLAFEELGIDETEA
-332 ERLGIRLYKVAM
+332 ERLGVRLYKVAM

-349 PEGILE
+349 LEGILE

-369 RALIEPQIKELL
+369 RALIEPQIKEML
-381 YDASHRPQ
+381 YDASQRPQ
-389 VIGKTDETGEALFRT
+389 VIGKLDETGEALFRT

-417 GRRVLNFR
+417 GRRILNFR
-425 GDADLKKRMLEMEAR
+425 GDADLKNHLHEMESR
-440 MDVSLLPQESM
+440 LDSSLLPQESM

-503 NWIGQAPFSKRKHIF
+503 NWVGQSPFSTRKHIF

-546 KILFNDAVAM
+546 KILYNDAVAM

-561 FDGPMTVQSIIQQ
+561 FDGPMSVQSIIQQ

-600 SNVKV
+600 PNVKV
-605 YDRKDLDIVQ
+605 YDRKELDFVQ
-615 REIREIEG
+615 REMREIEG

-641 KRGIIP
+641 KRGMIP

-697 SCANGLCPSF
+697 SCVNGLCPSF
-707 VSVIGGKMRKNAPS
+707 VSVVGGKMRKNSPS
-721 ANLHDT
+721 VNTNGT
-727 WSALPEP
+727 WSSLPDP
-734 TLPEINGTYNIVL
+734 VLPQINGTYNIVL

-768 EKRGVGILDMI
+768 ENRGVGILDMI

-790 HLRIGNRPEDIHSP
+790 HLRIGNSPDDIHSP
-804 RIASQGADVVIG
+804 RIASQGADLVIG

-826 TLAVIKAGHT
+826 TLSVIKSGHT

-859 SLQIKQ
+859 SLKIKQ
-865 SIQKVAGAG
+865 SIQQFAGSDH
-874 QTEFL
+874 TEFL

-902 AFQRGLIPLEQSS
+902 AYQRGLIPLEQSS

-928 GNKLS
+928 GNKLA

-946 VRELTASIVAGFG
+946 VSELTSSIVAGFG
-959 IKEPPE
+959 LKDPPE

-975 DVLKDYQNK
+975 DVLRDYQNK
-984 AYVQRYLKLVERVRT
+984 SYVQRYLHLVERVRT
-999 LETDRIP
+999 
-1006 GSTEFTEAVAYYY
+1006 
-1019 FKLLAYKDEY
+1019 
-1029 EVARLYTNGDFM
+1029 
-1041 KKIRGR
+1041 
-1047 FEGDFKLKL
+1047 
-1056 HLAPPL
+1056 
-1062 FSKRNP
+1062 
-1068 HTGEPIKTAYG
+1068 
-1079 QWMFSAMKFLA
+1079 
-1090 RFKFLRGTAFDPF
+1090 
-1103 GKTVERKMERSLIQE
+1103 
-1118 YEKTIEEL
+1118 
-1126 LRGLSKKN
+1126 
-1134 HVLAIEI
+1134 
-1141 AKIPEQIRG
+1141 
-1150 YDLVKQRHV
+1150 
-1159 DSVKLHEQELLEEFR
+1159 
-1174 NTSGIYATPK
+1174 
-1184 TAETVS
+1184 

>member
-1 MSGIKLTD
+1 
-9 FDETVKNS
+9 
-17 ETTSPVEKMS
+17 
-27 VMEKRSVSLEDK
+27 MEKRSVLLVDK
-39 YTLRK
+39 YTLRE

-51 IQSLVRLPLVQ
+51 IQALVRLPLVQ
-62 RELDQKAGLNTAGY
+62 RELDLKAGLNTAGY

-85 GGYDQQLARNIKL
+85 GGYDQQLELNTKL
-98 LEENHIKF
+98 LNEYQVKF

-117 ALWGTQQAELGG
+117 ALWGTQQTELGG

-150 GDVLRH
+150 GDALRH

-175 HTAESSTVCN
+175 HTCESSTTCH
-185 QSEFAMVDALIPVLN
+185 QSELAMVDAMIPILN

-205 EIFDFGIYGLALSRF
+205 EIIDFGIIGWKLSRY
-220 SGCWVGLKCL
+220 SGCWVGLKCV

-244 ERLKVE
+244 DRIKIET
-250 IPNDFN
+250 PNNFN
-256 FPADGLNIRFPD
+256 LPADDLNIRFPD
-268 TPHAQDKRIHEYKM
+268 TPQAQEKRMHEYKI
-282 DAARAFCRANK
+282 DAVRAFCRANK
-293 LDRSIWQGGSA
+293 LDRAVWHGGSA
-304 KIGVVTVGKSYLD
+304 KIGIVTVGKSYLD
-317 TRLAFDELGIDEAEA
+317 TRLAFEELGIDETEA
-332 ERLGIRLYKVAM
+332 ERLGVRLYKVAM

-369 RALIEPQIKELL
+369 RALIEPQIKEFL
-381 YDASHRPQ
+381 YDVSRRPK
-389 VIGKTDETGEALFRT
+389 VIGKIDESGESLFRP
-404 AGALDPNHIAATI
+404 AGALDANHIAATI
-417 GRRVLNFR
+417 ARRILTFR
-425 GDADLKKRMLEMEAR
+425 TDEKLKKRLQEMEIR
-440 MDVSLLPQESM
+440 MDSSLLPQESM

-482 YMVQWMDRNTL
+482 YMVQWMDRNTI
-493 GFTHMGAEGA
+493 GFTQMGAEGA
-503 NWIGQAPFSKRKHIF
+503 NWVGQAPFSTRKHIF
-518 QNIGDGTYFHSGI
+518 QNIGDGTYFHSGT

-574 MFAEGAKQVTVV
+574 MYAEGAKRVDVV
-586 SDDPDKF
+586 SDEPEKF

-600 SNVKV
+600 TNVKV
-605 YDRKDLDIVQ
+605 YDRKDLDILQ
-615 REIREIEG
+615 RELREIEG

-641 KRGIIP
+641 KRGLIP
-647 DPPRRIF
+647 DPPRRIY

-660 EGCGDCGVKSN
+660 EGCGDCGLKSN
-671 CVSVLP
+671 CVAVLP
-677 LETQFGRKRVIDQS
+677 LETQFGRKRMIDQS

-697 SCANGLCPSF
+697 SCVNGLCPSF

-721 ANLHDT
+721 ANMDVEWT
-727 WSALPEP
+727 SLPEP
-734 TLPEINGTYNIVL
+734 KLPVIKGTYNIVL
-747 TGVGGTGLV
+747 TGVGGTGIV

-761 LGMAAHI
+761 LGMAAHL
-768 EKRGVGILDMI
+768 EKKGIGVLDMI

-790 HLRIGNRPEDIHSP
+790 HLRIGKSPEDIHSP
-804 RIASQGADVVIG
+804 RIASQGADLVIG
-816 GDLVVTGGQK
+816 GDLVVTGGHK
-826 TLAVIKAGHT
+826 SLSVIKSGHT
-836 KLVVNSYEL
+836 KLVINSYEM

-859 SLQIKQ
+859 SLKIKQ
-865 SIQKVAGAG
+865 AIQQTAGTDN
-874 QTEFL
+874 TEFL

-896 IFMLGF
+896 MFMLGF
-902 AFQRGLIPLEQSS
+902 AFQRGLIPLERSS
-915 IEKAMEINGLSVE
+915 IEQAIEINGMSVE
-928 GNKLS
+928 SNKQS

-946 VRELTASIVAGFG
+946 VWEMTASIAEGFLLE
-959 IKEPPE
+959 EPPE

-975 DVLKDYQNK
+975 DVLTAYQNK
-984 AYVQRYLKLVERVRT
+984 AYAKHYLQLVERVRT
-999 LETDRIP
+999 IETDRLP
-1006 GSTEFTEAVAYYY
+1006 GSLSLTEAVARYY

-1047 FEGDFKLKL
+1047 FEGNFRLKL

-1062 FSKRNP
+1062 FSHRDS
-1068 HTGEPIKTAYG
+1068 HTGEPIKST
-1079 QWMFSAMKFLA
+1079 FSSWIFPVLKMLS
-1090 RFKFLRGTAFDPF
+1090 RFKFLRGTAFDLF
-1103 GKTVERKMERSLIQE
+1103 GKTKERRMERQLIKE
-1118 YEKTIEEL
+1118 YEQTIKEL
-1126 LRGLSKKN
+1126 LLGLTKKN
-1134 HVLAIEI
+1134 HNIALEI

-1150 YDLVKQRHV
+1150 YDMVKQRHFETAKSNEKKLLAKFR
-1159 DSVKLHEQELLEEFR
+1159 DSAKITVGLKSSEL
-1174 NTSGIYATPK
+1174 
-1184 TAETVS
+1184 VS

>member
-1 MSGIKLTD
+1 
-9 FDETVKNS
+9 
-17 ETTSPVEKMS
+17 MS
-27 VMEKRSVSLEDK
+27 VMEKRSVSLDDK

-44 GYAFMTG
+44 GHAFMTG
-51 IQSLVRLPLVQ
+51 IQSLVRLPMVQ
-62 RELDQKAGLNTAGY
+62 RELDLKAGLNTAGY

-85 GGYDQQLARNIKL
+85 GGYDQQLEQNTKL
-98 LEENHIKF
+98 LDEFHVKF

-117 ALWGTQQAELGG
+117 ALWGTQQSGLGG

-205 EIFDFGIYGLALSRF
+205 EVFDFGIYGWALSRF

-230 HDTVEATASINVDV
+230 HDTVEATASIDVDV
-244 ERLKVE
+244 ERLKVV
-250 IPNDFN
+250 IPDDYN
-256 FPADGLNIRFPD
+256 FPEDGLNIRFPD
-268 TPHAQDKRIHEYKM
+268 TPHAQDQRMHEYKM
-282 DAARAFCRANK
+282 DAVRAFCRANK
-293 LDRSIWQGGSA
+293 LDRTIWQGGRA

-317 TRLAFDELGIDEAEA
+317 TRLAFEELGIDETEA
-332 ERLGIRLYKVAM
+332 ERLGVRLYKVAM

-349 PEGILE
+349 LEGILE

-369 RALIEPQIKELL
+369 RALIEPQIKEML
-381 YDASHRPQ
+381 YDASQRPQ
-389 VIGKTDETGEALFRT
+389 VIGKLDETGEALFRT

-417 GRRVLNFR
+417 GRRILNFR
-425 GDADLKKRMLEMEAR
+425 GDADLKNHLHEMESR
-440 MDVSLLPQESM
+440 LDTSLLPQESM

-503 NWIGQAPFSKRKHIF
+503 NWVGQSPFSTRKHIF

-546 KILFNDAVAM
+546 KILYNDAVAM

-561 FDGPMTVQSIIQQ
+561 FDGPMSVQSIIQQ

-600 SNVKV
+600 PNVKV
-605 YDRKDLDIVQ
+605 YDRKELDFVQ
-615 REIREIEG
+615 REMREIEG

-641 KRGIIP
+641 KRGMIP

-697 SCANGLCPSF
+697 SCVNGLCPSF
-707 VSVIGGKMRKNAPS
+707 VSVVGGKMRKNSPS
-721 ANLHDT
+721 VNTNGT
-727 WSALPEP
+727 WSSLPDP
-734 TLPEINGTYNIVL
+734 VLPQINGTYNIVL

-768 EKRGVGILDMI
+768 ENRGVGILDMI

-790 HLRIGNRPEDIHSP
+790 HLRIGNSPDDIHSP
-804 RIASQGADVVIG
+804 RIASQGADLVIG

-826 TLAVIKAGHT
+826 TLSVIKSGHT

-859 SLQIKQ
+859 SLKIKQ
-865 SIQKVAGAG
+865 SIQQFAGSDH
-874 QTEFL
+874 TEFL

-902 AFQRGLIPLEQSS
+902 AYQRGLIPLEQSS

-928 GNKLS
+928 GNKLA

-946 VRELTASIVAGFG
+946 VSELTSSIVAGFG
-959 IKEPPE
+959 LKDPPE

-975 DVLKDYQNK
+975 DVLRDYQNK
-984 AYVQRYLKLVERVRT
+984 SYVQRYLHLVERVRT
-999 LETDRIP
+999 LEIDRVP
-1006 GSTEFTEAVAYYY
+1006 GSTEFTEAVASYY

-1041 KKIRGR
+1041 QKIKGR
-1047 FEGDFKLKL
+1047 FEGDYKLKL

-1062 FSKRNP
+1062 FSSRDAHN
-1068 HTGEPIKTAYG
+1068 GEPVKTAYG
-1079 QWMFSAMKFLA
+1079 AWILSAMNLLA

-1103 GKTVERKMERSLIQE
+1103 GKTAERKMERRLIEE
-1118 YEKTIEEL
+1118 YEQTIEEL

-1134 HVLAIEI
+1134 HALAVEI
-1141 AKIPEQIRG
+1141 ARIPEQIRG
-1150 YDLVKQRHV
+1150 YDLVKQKHV
-1159 DSVKLHEQELLEEFR
+1159 ESAKSQKNELLKEFR
-1174 NTSGIYATPK
+1174 SNVGNS
-1184 TAETVS
+1184 TALKSDETVS

>member
-1 MSGIKLTD
+1 
-9 FDETVKNS
+9 
-17 ETTSPVEKMS
+17 
-27 VMEKRSVSLEDK
+27 MEKRSVSLVDK
-39 YTLRK
+39 YTLKK

-51 IQSLVRLPLVQ
+51 IQALVRLPLVQ
-62 RELDQKAGLNTAGY
+62 RELDLKAGLNTAGY

-85 GGYDQQLARNIKL
+85 GGYDQQLELNTKL
-98 LEENHIKF
+98 LNEYQVKF

-117 ALWGTQQAELGG
+117 ALWGTQQTELGG

-150 GDVLRH
+150 GDALRH

-175 HTAESSTVCN
+175 HTCESSTTCH
-185 QSEFAMVDALIPVLN
+185 QSELAMVDAMIPILN

-205 EIFDFGIYGLALSRF
+205 EIIDFGIIGWKLSRY
-220 SGCWVGLKCL
+220 SGCWVGLKCV

-244 ERLKVE
+244 DRIKIE
-250 IPNDFN
+250 IPNNFN
-256 FPADGLNIRFPD
+256 LPADDLNIRFPD
-268 TPHAQDKRIHEYKM
+268 TPQAQEKRMHEYKI
-282 DAARAFCRANK
+282 DAVRAFCRANK
-293 LDRSIWQGGSA
+293 LDRVVWHGGSA
-304 KIGVVTVGKSYLD
+304 KIGIVTVGKSYLD
-317 TRLAFDELGIDEAEA
+317 TRLAFEELGIDETEA
-332 ERLGIRLYKVAM
+332 ERLGVRLYKVAM

-369 RALIEPQIKELL
+369 RALIEPQIKEFL
-381 YDASHRPQ
+381 YDVSRRPK
-389 VIGKTDETGEALFRT
+389 VIGKIDESGESLFRP
-404 AGALDPNHIAATI
+404 AGALDANHIAATI
-417 GRRVLNFR
+417 ARRILTFR
-425 GDADLKKRMLEMEAR
+425 TDEKLKKRLQEMEIR
-440 MDVSLLPQESM
+440 MDSSLLPQESM

-482 YMVQWMDRNTL
+482 YMVQWMDRNTI
-493 GFTHMGAEGA
+493 GFTQMGAEGA
-503 NWIGQAPFSKRKHIF
+503 NWVGQAPFSTRKHIF
-518 QNIGDGTYFHSGI
+518 QNIGDGTYFHSGT

-574 MFAEGAKQVTVV
+574 MYAEGAKRVDVV
-586 SDDPDKF
+586 SDEPEKF

-600 SNVKV
+600 TNVKV
-605 YDRKDLDIVQ
+605 YDRKDLDILQ
-615 REIREIEG
+615 RELREIEG

-641 KRGIIP
+641 KRGLIP
-647 DPPRRIF
+647 DPPRRIY

-660 EGCGDCGVKSN
+660 EGCGDCGLKSN
-671 CVSVLP
+671 CVAVLP
-677 LETQFGRKRVIDQS
+677 LETQFGRKRMIDQS

-697 SCANGLCPSF
+697 SCVNGLCPSF

-721 ANLHDT
+721 ANMDVEWT
-727 WSALPEP
+727 SLPEP
-734 TLPEINGTYNIVL
+734 KLPVIKGTYNIVL
-747 TGVGGTGLV
+747 TGVGGTGIV

-761 LGMAAHI
+761 LGMAAHL
-768 EKRGVGILDMI
+768 EKKGIGVLDMI

-790 HLRIGNRPEDIHSP
+790 HLRIGKSPEDIHSP
-804 RIASQGADVVIG
+804 RIASQGADLVIG
-816 GDLVVTGGQK
+816 GDLVVTGGHK
-826 TLAVIKAGHT
+826 SLSVIKSGHT
-836 KLVVNSYEL
+836 KLVINSYEM

-859 SLQIKQ
+859 SLKIKQ
-865 SIQKVAGAG
+865 AIQQTAGTDN
-874 QTEFL
+874 TEFL

-896 IFMLGF
+896 MFMLGF
-902 AFQRGLIPLEQSS
+902 AFQRGLIPLERSS
-915 IEKAMEINGLSVE
+915 IEQAIEINGMSVE
-928 GNKLS
+928 SNKQS

-946 VRELTASIVAGFG
+946 VWEMTASIAEGFLLE
-959 IKEPPE
+959 EPPE

-975 DVLKDYQNK
+975 DVLTAYQNK
-984 AYVQRYLKLVERVRT
+984 AYAKHYLQLVERVRT
-999 LETDRIP
+999 IETDRLP
-1006 GSTEFTEAVAYYY
+1006 GSLSLTEAVARYY

-1029 EVARLYTNGDFM
+1029 EVARLYTNGDFL

-1047 FEGDFKLKL
+1047 FEGNFRLKL

-1062 FSKRNP
+1062 FSHRDS
-1068 HTGEPIKTAYG
+1068 HTGEPIKST
-1079 QWMFSAMKFLA
+1079 FSSWIFPVLKMLS
-1090 RFKFLRGTAFDPF
+1090 RFKFLRGTAFDLF
-1103 GKTVERKMERSLIQE
+1103 GKTKERRMERQLIKE
-1118 YEKTIEEL
+1118 YEQTIKEL
-1126 LRGLSKKN
+1126 LLGLTKKN
-1134 HVLAIEI
+1134 HNIALEI

-1150 YDLVKQRHV
+1150 YDMVKQRHFETAKSNEKKLLAKFR
-1159 DSVKLHEQELLEEFR
+1159 DSAKITVGLKSSEL
-1174 NTSGIYATPK
+1174 
-1184 TAETVS
+1184 VS

>member
-1 MSGIKLTD
+1 
-9 FDETVKNS
+9 
-17 ETTSPVEKMS
+17 
-27 VMEKRSVSLEDK
+27 MEKRSVSLDDK

-44 GYAFMTG
+44 GHAFMTG
-51 IQSLVRLPLVQ
+51 IQSLVRLPMVQ
-62 RELDQKAGLNTAGY
+62 RELDLKAGLNTAGY

-85 GGYDQQLARNIKL
+85 GGYDQQLERNKKL
-98 LEENHIKF
+98 LDEFHVKF

-117 ALWGTQQAELGG
+117 ALWGTQQSGLGG

-205 EIFDFGIYGLALSRF
+205 EVFDFGIYGWALSRF

-230 HDTVEATASINVDV
+230 HDTVEATASIDVDV
-244 ERLKVE
+244 ERLKVV
-250 IPNDFN
+250 IPDDYN
-256 FPADGLNIRFPD
+256 FPEDGLNIRFPD
-268 TPHAQDKRIHEYKM
+268 TPHAQDQRMHEYKM
-282 DAARAFCRANK
+282 DAVRAFCRANK
-293 LDRSIWQGGSA
+293 LDRTIWQGGRA

-317 TRLAFDELGIDEAEA
+317 TRLAFEELGIDETEA
-332 ERLGIRLYKVAM
+332 ERLGVRLYKVAM

-349 PEGILE
+349 LEGILE

-369 RALIEPQIKELL
+369 RALIEPQIKEML
-381 YDASHRPQ
+381 YDASQRPQ
-389 VIGKTDETGEALFRT
+389 VIGKLDETGEALFRT

-417 GRRVLNFR
+417 GRRILNFR
-425 GDADLKKRMLEMEAR
+425 GDADLKNHLHEMESR
-440 MDVSLLPQESM
+440 LDTSLLPQESM

-503 NWIGQAPFSKRKHIF
+503 NWVGQSPFSTRKHIF

-546 KILFNDAVAM
+546 KILYNDAVAM

-561 FDGPMTVQSIIQQ
+561 FDGPMSVQSIIQQ

-600 SNVKV
+600 PNVKV
-605 YDRKDLDIVQ
+605 YDRKELDFVQ
-615 REIREIEG
+615 REMREIEG

-641 KRGIIP
+641 KRGMIP

-697 SCANGLCPSF
+697 SCVNGLCPSF
-707 VSVIGGKMRKNAPS
+707 VSVVGGKMRKNSPS
-721 ANLHDT
+721 VNTNGT
-727 WSALPEP
+727 WSSLPDP
-734 TLPEINGTYNIVL
+734 VLPQINGTYNIVL

-768 EKRGVGILDMI
+768 ENRGVGILDMI

-790 HLRIGNRPEDIHSP
+790 HLRIGNSPDDIHSP
-804 RIASQGADVVIG
+804 RIASQGADLVIG

-826 TLAVIKAGHT
+826 TLSVIKSGHT

-859 SLQIKQ
+859 SLKIKQ
-865 SIQKVAGAG
+865 SIQQFAGSDH
-874 QTEFL
+874 TEFL

-902 AFQRGLIPLEQSS
+902 AYQRGLIPLEQSS

-928 GNKLS
+928 GNKLA

-946 VRELTASIVAGFG
+946 VSELTSSIVAGFG
-959 IKEPPE
+959 LKDPPE

-975 DVLKDYQNK
+975 DVLRDYQNK
-984 AYVQRYLKLVERVRT
+984 SYVQRYLHLVERVRT
-999 LETDRIP
+999 LEIDRVP
-1006 GSTEFTEAVAYYY
+1006 GSTEFTEAVASYY

-1041 KKIRGR
+1041 QKIKGR
-1047 FEGDFKLKL
+1047 FEGDYKLKL

-1062 FSKRNP
+1062 FSSRDAHN
-1068 HTGEPIKTAYG
+1068 GEPVKTAYG
-1079 QWMFSAMKFLA
+1079 AWILSAMNLLA

-1103 GKTVERKMERSLIQE
+1103 GKTAERKMERRLIEE
-1118 YEKTIEEL
+1118 YEQTIEEL

-1134 HVLAIEI
+1134 HALAVEI
-1141 AKIPEQIRG
+1141 ARIPEQIRG
-1150 YDLVKQRHV
+1150 YDLVKQKHV
-1159 DSVKLHEQELLEEFR
+1159 ESAKSQKNELLNEFR
-1174 NTSGIYATPK
+1174 SNVGNS
-1184 TAETVS
+1184 TALKSDETVS

>member
-1 MSGIKLTD
+1 
-9 FDETVKNS
+9 
-17 ETTSPVEKMS
+17 MS
-27 VMEKRSVSLEDK
+27 VMEKRTVSLEDK

-44 GYAFMTG
+44 GHAFMTG
-51 IQSLVRLPLVQ
+51 IQSLVRLPMMQ
-62 RELDQKAGLNTAGY
+62 RELDLKAGLNTAGY

-85 GGYDQQLARNIKL
+85 GGYDQQLERNKKL
-98 LEENHIKF
+98 LDEFHIKF

-117 ALWGTQQAELGG
+117 ALWGTQQTELGG

-205 EIFDFGIYGLALSRF
+205 EIYDFGIYGFALSRF

-244 ERLKVE
+244 ERFKVE
-250 IPNDFN
+250 IPNGFN
-256 FPADGLNIRFPD
+256 FPEDGLNIRFPD
-268 TPHAQDKRIHEYKM
+268 TPHAQDLRIHEYKI
-282 DAARAFCRANK
+282 DAVRAFCRANK
-293 LDRSIWQGGSA
+293 LDRIIWSGGNA

-317 TRLAFDELGIDEAEA
+317 TRLAFEELGIDEADA
-332 ERLGIRLYKVAM
+332 ERLGVRLYKVAM

-369 RALIEPQIKELL
+369 RALIEPQIKEML

-389 VIGKTDETGEALFRT
+389 VIGKLDETGEALFRT

-417 GRRVLNFR
+417 GRRILTFK
-425 GDADLKKRMLEMEAR
+425 GDANLKKHLHEMESR
-440 MDVSLLPQESM
+440 LDSSLLPQESM

-482 YMVQWMDRNTL
+482 YMVQWMDRNTQ

-503 NWIGQAPFSKRKHIF
+503 NWVGQSPFSTRKHIF

-561 FDGPMTVQSIIQQ
+561 FDGPLSVQSIIQQ

-600 SNVKV
+600 ANVKV
-605 YDRKDLDIVQ
+605 YDRKELDFVQ
-615 REIREIEG
+615 REMREIEG

-697 SCANGLCPSF
+697 SCVNGLCPSF
-707 VSVIGGKMRKNAPS
+707 VSVVGGKMRKNYPS
-721 ANLHDT
+721 VNLNDN
-727 WSALPEP
+727 WSSLPDPE
-734 TLPEINGTYNIVL
+734 LPQINGTYNIVL

-790 HLRIGNRPEDIHSP
+790 HLRIGNSPEDIHSP
-804 RIASQGADVVIG
+804 RIASQGADLVIG

-826 TLAVIKAGHT
+826 TLAVIKPGHT

-845 ITGDFTKNADMLFP
+845 ITGDFTKNADMFFP
-859 SLQIKQ
+859 SLKIKQ
-865 SIQKVAGAG
+865 SILQIGG
-874 QTEFL
+874 SDNTEFL

-902 AFQRGLIPLEQSS
+902 AYQRGLIPLQQSS
-915 IEKAMEINGLSVE
+915 IEKAMEINGMSIE
-928 GNKLS
+928 GNKLA
-933 FLWGRRTAHDGKR
+933 FLWGRRTAHDSKR
-946 VRELTASIVAGFG
+946 VNELTSSIVAGFG
-959 IKEPPE
+959 LKDPPE
-965 GLDELIQHRA
+965 GLEELIQHRA

-984 AYVQRYLKLVERVRT
+984 AYVQRYLHLVERVRT
-999 LETDRIP
+999 LEIDRVP
-1006 GSTEFTEAVAYYY
+1006 GSTKFTEAVASYY

-1041 KKIRGR
+1041 KKIKGR
-1047 FEGDFKLKL
+1047 FEGEFKLKL

-1062 FSKRNP
+1062 FSRRDV
-1068 HTGEPIKTAYG
+1068 HTGEPVKTSYG
-1079 QWMFSAMKFLA
+1079 PWILSVMNLLA

-1103 GKTVERKMERSLIQE
+1103 GKTVERKMERRLIQE
-1118 YEKTIEEL
+1118 YEQTIEEL
-1126 LRGLSKKN
+1126 LPGLSKKN
-1134 HVLAIEI
+1134 HTLAVEI

-1150 YDLVKQRHV
+1150 YDLVKQKHV
-1159 DSVKLHEQELLEEFR
+1159 ESAKLQENELLKEFKSTLG
-1174 NTSGIYATPK
+1174 NSAPLK
-1184 TAETVS
+1184 SAETVS

>member
-1 MSGIKLTD
+1 
-9 FDETVKNS
+9 
-17 ETTSPVEKMS
+17 MS
-27 VMEKRSVSLEDK
+27 VMEKRSVSLDDK

-44 GYAFMTG
+44 GHAFMTG
-51 IQSLVRLPLVQ
+51 IQSLVRLPMVQ
-62 RELDQKAGLNTAGY
+62 RELDLKAGLNTAGY

-85 GGYDQQLARNIKL
+85 GGYDQQLERNKKL
-98 LEENHIKF
+98 LDEFHVKF

-117 ALWGTQQAELGG
+117 ALWGTQQSGLGG

-205 EIFDFGIYGLALSRF
+205 EVFDFGIYGWALSRF

-230 HDTVEATASINVDV
+230 HDTVEATASIDVDV
-244 ERLKVE
+244 ERLKVV
-250 IPNDFN
+250 IPDDYN
-256 FPADGLNIRFPD
+256 FPEDGLNIRFPD
-268 TPHAQDKRIHEYKM
+268 TPHAQDQRMHEYKM
-282 DAARAFCRANK
+282 DAVRAFCRANK
-293 LDRSIWQGGSA
+293 LDRTIWQGGRA

-317 TRLAFDELGIDEAEA
+317 TRLAFEELGIDETEA
-332 ERLGIRLYKVAM
+332 ERLGVRLYKVAM

-349 PEGILE
+349 LEGILE

-369 RALIEPQIKELL
+369 RALIEPQIKEML
-381 YDASHRPQ
+381 YDASQRPQ
-389 VIGKTDETGEALFRT
+389 VIGKLDETGEALFRT

-417 GRRVLNFR
+417 GRRILNFR
-425 GDADLKKRMLEMEAR
+425 GDADLKNHLHEMESR
-440 MDVSLLPQESM
+440 LDTSLLPQESM

-503 NWIGQAPFSKRKHIF
+503 NWVGQSPFSTRKHIF

-546 KILFNDAVAM
+546 KILYNDAVAM

-561 FDGPMTVQSIIQQ
+561 FDGPMSVQSIIQQ

-600 SNVKV
+600 PNVKV
-605 YDRKDLDIVQ
+605 YDRKELDFVQ
-615 REIREIEG
+615 REMREIEG

-641 KRGIIP
+641 KRGMIP

-697 SCANGLCPSF
+697 SCVNGLCPSF
-707 VSVIGGKMRKNAPS
+707 VSVVGGKMRKNSPS
-721 ANLHDT
+721 VNTNGT
-727 WSALPEP
+727 WSSLPDP
-734 TLPEINGTYNIVL
+734 VLPQINGTYNIVL

-768 EKRGVGILDMI
+768 ENRGVGILDMI

-790 HLRIGNRPEDIHSP
+790 HLRIGNSPDDIHSP
-804 RIASQGADVVIG
+804 RIASQGADLVIG

-826 TLAVIKAGHT
+826 TLSVIKSGHT

-859 SLQIKQ
+859 SLKIKQ
-865 SIQKVAGAG
+865 SIQQFAGSDH
-874 QTEFL
+874 TEFL

-902 AFQRGLIPLEQSS
+902 AYQRGLIPLEQSS

-928 GNKLS
+928 GNKLA

-946 VRELTASIVAGFG
+946 VSELTSSIVAGFG
-959 IKEPPE
+959 LKDPPE

-975 DVLKDYQNK
+975 DVLRDYQNK
-984 AYVQRYLKLVERVRT
+984 SYVQRYLHLVERVRT
-999 LETDRIP
+999 LEIDRVP
-1006 GSTEFTEAVAYYY
+1006 GSTEFTEAVASYY

-1041 KKIRGR
+1041 QKIKGR
-1047 FEGDFKLKL
+1047 FEGDYKLKL

-1062 FSKRNP
+1062 FSSRDA
-1068 HTGEPIKTAYG
+1068 HSGEPVKTAYG
-1079 QWMFSAMKFLA
+1079 AWILSAMNLLA

-1103 GKTVERKMERSLIQE
+1103 GKTSERKMERRLIEE
-1118 YEKTIEEL
+1118 YEQTIEEL

-1134 HVLAIEI
+1134 HALAVEI
-1141 AKIPEQIRG
+1141 ARIPEQIRG
-1150 YDLVKQRHV
+1150 YDLVKQKHV
-1159 DSVKLHEQELLEEFR
+1159 ESAKSQKNELLKEFR
-1174 NTSGIYATPK
+1174 SNVGNS
-1184 TAETVS
+1184 TALKSDETVS

>member
-1 MSGIKLTD
+1 
-9 FDETVKNS
+9 
-17 ETTSPVEKMS
+17 MS
-27 VMEKRSVSLEDK
+27 VMEKRSVSLDDK

-44 GYAFMTG
+44 GHAFMTG
-51 IQSLVRLPLVQ
+51 IQSLVRLPMVQ
-62 RELDQKAGLNTAGY
+62 RELDLKAGLNTAGY

-85 GGYDQQLARNIKL
+85 GGYDQQLERNKKL
-98 LEENHIKF
+98 LDEFHVKF

-117 ALWGTQQAELGG
+117 ALWGTQQSGLGG

-205 EIFDFGIYGLALSRF
+205 EVFDFGIYGWALSRF

-230 HDTVEATASINVDV
+230 HDTVEATASIDVDV
-244 ERLKVE
+244 ERLKVV
-250 IPNDFN
+250 IPDDYN
-256 FPADGLNIRFPD
+256 FPEDGLNIRFPD
-268 TPHAQDKRIHEYKM
+268 TPHAQDQRMHEYKM
-282 DAARAFCRANK
+282 DAVRAFCRANK
-293 LDRSIWQGGSA
+293 LDRTIWQGGRA

-317 TRLAFDELGIDEAEA
+317 TRLAFEELGIDETEA
-332 ERLGIRLYKVAM
+332 ERLGVRLYKVAM

-349 PEGILE
+349 LEGILE

-369 RALIEPQIKELL
+369 RALIEPQIKEML
-381 YDASHRPQ
+381 YDASQRPQ
-389 VIGKTDETGEALFRT
+389 VIGKLDETGEALFRT

-417 GRRVLNFR
+417 GRRILNFR
-425 GDADLKKRMLEMEAR
+425 GDADLKNHLHEMESR
-440 MDVSLLPQESM
+440 LDSSLLPQESM

-503 NWIGQAPFSKRKHIF
+503 NWVGQSPFSTRKHIF

-546 KILFNDAVAM
+546 KILYNDAVAM

-561 FDGPMTVQSIIQQ
+561 FDGPMSVQSIIQQ

-600 SNVKV
+600 PNVKV
-605 YDRKDLDIVQ
+605 YDRKELDFVQ
-615 REIREIEG
+615 REMREIEG

-641 KRGIIP
+641 KRGMIP

-697 SCANGLCPSF
+697 SCVNGLCPSF
-707 VSVIGGKMRKNAPS
+707 VSVVGGKMRKNSPS
-721 ANLHDT
+721 VNTNGT
-727 WSALPEP
+727 WSSLPDP
-734 TLPEINGTYNIVL
+734 VLPQINGTYNIVL

-768 EKRGVGILDMI
+768 ENRGVGILDMI

-790 HLRIGNRPEDIHSP
+790 HLRIGNSPDDIHSP
-804 RIASQGADVVIG
+804 RIASQGADLVIG

-826 TLAVIKAGHT
+826 TLSVIKSGHT

-859 SLQIKQ
+859 SLKIKQ
-865 SIQKVAGAG
+865 SIQQFAGSDH
-874 QTEFL
+874 TEFL

-902 AFQRGLIPLEQSS
+902 AYQRGLIPLEQSS

-928 GNKLS
+928 GNKLA

-946 VRELTASIVAGFG
+946 VSELTSSIVAGFG
-959 IKEPPE
+959 LKDPPE

-975 DVLKDYQNK
+975 DVLRDYQNK
-984 AYVQRYLKLVERVRT
+984 SYVQRYLHLVERVRT
-999 LETDRIP
+999 LEIDRVP
-1006 GSTEFTEAVAYYY
+1006 GSTEFTEAVASYY

-1041 KKIRGR
+1041 QKIKGR
-1047 FEGDFKLKL
+1047 FEGDYKLKL

-1062 FSKRNP
+1062 FSSRDA
-1068 HTGEPIKTAYG
+1068 HSGEPVKTAYG
-1079 QWMFSAMKFLA
+1079 AWILSAMNLLA

-1103 GKTVERKMERSLIQE
+1103 GKTAERKMERRLIEE
-1118 YEKTIEEL
+1118 YEQTIEEL

-1134 HVLAIEI
+1134 HALAVEI
-1141 AKIPEQIRG
+1141 ARIPEQIRG
-1150 YDLVKQRHV
+1150 YDLVKQKHV
-1159 DSVKLHEQELLEEFR
+1159 VSAKSQENDLLKEFR
-1174 NTSGIYATPK
+1174 STMGNSAALK
-1184 TAETVS
+1184 SDETVS

>member
-1 MSGIKLTD
+1 
-9 FDETVKNS
+9 
-17 ETTSPVEKMS
+17 MS
-27 VMEKRSVSLEDK
+27 VMEKRSVSLDDK

-44 GYAFMTG
+44 GHAFMTG
-51 IQSLVRLPLVQ
+51 IQSLVRLPMVQ
-62 RELDQKAGLNTAGY
+62 RELDLKAGLNTAGY

-85 GGYDQQLARNIKL
+85 GGYDQQLERNKKL
-98 LEENHIKF
+98 LDEFHVKF

-117 ALWGTQQAELGG
+117 ALWGTQQSGLGG

-205 EIFDFGIYGLALSRF
+205 EVFDFGIYGWALSRF

-230 HDTVEATASINVDV
+230 HDTVEATASIDVDV
-244 ERLKVE
+244 ERLKVV
-250 IPNDFN
+250 IPDDYN
-256 FPADGLNIRFPD
+256 FPEDGLNIRFPD
-268 TPHAQDKRIHEYKM
+268 TPHAQDQRMHEYKM
-282 DAARAFCRANK
+282 DAVRAFCRANK
-293 LDRSIWQGGSA
+293 LDRTIWQGGRA

-317 TRLAFDELGIDEAEA
+317 TRLAFEELGIDETEA
-332 ERLGIRLYKVAM
+332 ERLGVRLYKVAM

-349 PEGILE
+349 LEGILE

-369 RALIEPQIKELL
+369 RALIEPQIKEML
-381 YDASHRPQ
+381 YDASQRPQ
-389 VIGKTDETGEALFRT
+389 VIGKLDETGEALFRT

-417 GRRVLNFR
+417 GRRILNFR
-425 GDADLKKRMLEMEAR
+425 GDADLKNHLHEMESR
-440 MDVSLLPQESM
+440 LDSSLLPQESM

-503 NWIGQAPFSKRKHIF
+503 NWVGQSPFSTRKHIF

-546 KILFNDAVAM
+546 KILYNDAVAM

-561 FDGPMTVQSIIQQ
+561 FDGPMSVQSIIQQ

-600 SNVKV
+600 PNVKV
-605 YDRKDLDIVQ
+605 YDRKELDFVQ
-615 REIREIEG
+615 REMREIEG

-641 KRGIIP
+641 KRGMIP

-697 SCANGLCPSF
+697 SCVNGLCPSF
-707 VSVIGGKMRKNAPS
+707 VSVVGGKMRKNSPS
-721 ANLHDT
+721 VNTNGT
-727 WSALPEP
+727 WSSLPDP
-734 TLPEINGTYNIVL
+734 VLPQINGTYNIVL

-768 EKRGVGILDMI
+768 ENRGVGILDMI

-790 HLRIGNRPEDIHSP
+790 HLRIGNSPDDIHSP
-804 RIASQGADVVIG
+804 RIASQGADLVIG

-826 TLAVIKAGHT
+826 TLSVIKSGHT

-859 SLQIKQ
+859 SLKIKQ
-865 SIQKVAGAG
+865 SIQQFAGSDH
-874 QTEFL
+874 TEFL

-902 AFQRGLIPLEQSS
+902 VYQRGLIPLEQSS

-928 GNKLS
+928 GNKLA

-946 VRELTASIVAGFG
+946 VSELTSSIVAGFG
-959 IKEPPE
+959 LKDPPE

-975 DVLKDYQNK
+975 DVLRDYQNK
-984 AYVQRYLKLVERVRT
+984 SYVQRYLHLVERVRT
-999 LETDRIP
+999 LEIDRVP
-1006 GSTEFTEAVAYYY
+1006 GSTEFTEAVASYY

-1041 KKIRGR
+1041 QKIKGR
-1047 FEGDFKLKL
+1047 FEGDYKLKL

-1062 FSKRNP
+1062 FSSRDA
-1068 HTGEPIKTAYG
+1068 HSGEPVKTAYG
-1079 QWMFSAMKFLA
+1079 AWILSAMNLLA

-1103 GKTVERKMERSLIQE
+1103 GKTAERKMERRLIEE

-1134 HVLAIEI
+1134 HALAVEI
-1141 AKIPEQIRG
+1141 ARIPEQFRG
-1150 YDLVKQRHV
+1150 YDLVKQKHV
-1159 DSVKLHEQELLEEFR
+1159 ESAKSQKNELLKEFR
-1174 NTSGIYATPK
+1174 SNVGNS
-1184 TAETVS
+1184 TALKSDETVS

>member
-1 MSGIKLTD
+1 
-9 FDETVKNS
+9 
-17 ETTSPVEKMS
+17 MS
-27 VMEKRSVSLEDK
+27 VMEKRSVSLDDK

-44 GYAFMTG
+44 GHAFMTG
-51 IQSLVRLPLVQ
+51 IQSLVRLPMVQ
-62 RELDQKAGLNTAGY
+62 RELDLKAGLNTAGY

-85 GGYDQQLARNIKL
+85 GGYDQQLEQNTKL
-98 LEENHIKF
+98 LDEFHVKF

-117 ALWGTQQAELGG
+117 ALWGTQQSGLGG

-205 EIFDFGIYGLALSRF
+205 EVFDFGIYGWALSRF

-230 HDTVEATASINVDV
+230 HDTVEATASIDVDV
-244 ERLKVE
+244 ERLKVV
-250 IPNDFN
+250 IPDDYN
-256 FPADGLNIRFPD
+256 FPEDGLNIRFPD
-268 TPHAQDKRIHEYKM
+268 TPHAQDQRMHEYKM
-282 DAARAFCRANK
+282 DAVRAFCRANK
-293 LDRSIWQGGSA
+293 LDRTIWQGGRA

-317 TRLAFDELGIDEAEA
+317 TRLAFEELGIDETEA
-332 ERLGIRLYKVAM
+332 ERLGVRLYKVAM

-349 PEGILE
+349 LEGILE

-369 RALIEPQIKELL
+369 RALIEPQIKEML
-381 YDASHRPQ
+381 YDASQRPQ
-389 VIGKTDETGEALFRT
+389 VIGKLDETGEALFRT

-417 GRRVLNFR
+417 GRRILNFR
-425 GDADLKKRMLEMEAR
+425 GDADLKNHLHEMESR
-440 MDVSLLPQESM
+440 LDTSLLPQESM

-503 NWIGQAPFSKRKHIF
+503 NWVGQSPFSTRKHIF

-546 KILFNDAVAM
+546 KILYNDAVAM

-561 FDGPMTVQSIIQQ
+561 FDGPMSVQSIIQQ

-600 SNVKV
+600 PNVKV
-605 YDRKDLDIVQ
+605 YDRKELDFVQ
-615 REIREIEG
+615 REMREIEG

-641 KRGIIP
+641 KRGMIP

-660 EGCGDCGVKSN
+660 EGCGDCGIKSN

-697 SCANGLCPSF
+697 SCVNGLCPSF
-707 VSVIGGKMRKNAPS
+707 VSVVGGKMRKNSPS
-721 ANLHDT
+721 VNTNGT
-727 WSALPEP
+727 WSSLPDP
-734 TLPEINGTYNIVL
+734 VLPQINGTYNIVL

-768 EKRGVGILDMI
+768 ENRGVGILDMI

-790 HLRIGNRPEDIHSP
+790 HLRIGNSPDDIHSP
-804 RIASQGADVVIG
+804 RIASQGADLVIG

-826 TLAVIKAGHT
+826 TLSVIKSGHT

-859 SLQIKQ
+859 SLKIKQ
-865 SIQKVAGAG
+865 SIQQFAGSDH
-874 QTEFL
+874 TEFL

-902 AFQRGLIPLEQSS
+902 AYQRGLIPLEQSS

-928 GNKLS
+928 GNKLA

-946 VRELTASIVAGFG
+946 VSELTSSIVAGFG
-959 IKEPPE
+959 LKDPPE

-975 DVLKDYQNK
+975 DVLRDYQNK
-984 AYVQRYLKLVERVRT
+984 SYVQRYLHLVERVRT
-999 LETDRIP
+999 LEIDRVP
-1006 GSTEFTEAVAYYY
+1006 GSTEFTEAVASYY

-1041 KKIRGR
+1041 QKIKGR
-1047 FEGDFKLKL
+1047 FEGDYKLKL

-1062 FSKRNP
+1062 FSSRDAHN
-1068 HTGEPIKTAYG
+1068 GEPVKTAYG
-1079 QWMFSAMKFLA
+1079 AWILSAMNLLA

-1103 GKTVERKMERSLIQE
+1103 GKTAERKMERRLIEE
-1118 YEKTIEEL
+1118 YEQTIEEL

-1134 HVLAIEI
+1134 HALAVEI
-1141 AKIPEQIRG
+1141 ARIPEQIRG
-1150 YDLVKQRHV
+1150 YDLVKQKHV
-1159 DSVKLHEQELLEEFR
+1159 ESAKSQKNELLNEFR
-1174 NTSGIYATPK
+1174 SNVGNS
-1184 TAETVS
+1184 TALKSDETVS

>member
-1 MSGIKLTD
+1 
-9 FDETVKNS
+9 
-17 ETTSPVEKMS
+17 MS
-27 VMEKRSVSLEDK
+27 VMEKRSVSLDDK

-44 GYAFMTG
+44 GHAFMTG
-51 IQSLVRLPLVQ
+51 IQSLVRLPMVQ
-62 RELDQKAGLNTAGY
+62 RELDLKAGLNTAGY

-85 GGYDQQLARNIKL
+85 GGYDQQLEQNTKL
-98 LEENHIKF
+98 LDEFHVKF

-117 ALWGTQQAELGG
+117 ALWGTQQTELGG

-205 EIFDFGIYGLALSRF
+205 EVFDFGIYGWALSRF

-230 HDTVEATASINVDV
+230 HDTVEATASIDVDV
-244 ERLKVE
+244 ERLKVV
-250 IPNDFN
+250 IPDDYN
-256 FPADGLNIRFPD
+256 FPEDGLNIRFPD
-268 TPHAQDKRIHEYKM
+268 TPHAQDQRMHEYKM
-282 DAARAFCRANK
+282 DAVRAFCRANK
-293 LDRSIWQGGSA
+293 LDRTIWQGGRA

-317 TRLAFDELGIDEAEA
+317 TRLAFEELGIDETEA
-332 ERLGIRLYKVAM
+332 ERLGVRLYKVAM

-349 PEGILE
+349 LEGILE

-369 RALIEPQIKELL
+369 RALIEPQIKEML
-381 YDASHRPQ
+381 YDASQRPQ
-389 VIGKTDETGEALFRT
+389 VIGKLDETGEALFRT

-417 GRRVLNFR
+417 GRRILNFR
-425 GDADLKKRMLEMEAR
+425 GDADLKNHLHEMESR
-440 MDVSLLPQESM
+440 LDTSLLPQESM

-503 NWIGQAPFSKRKHIF
+503 NWVGQSPFSTRKHIF

-546 KILFNDAVAM
+546 KILYNDAVAM

-561 FDGPMTVQSIIQQ
+561 FDGPMSVQSIIQQ

-600 SNVKV
+600 PNVKV
-605 YDRKDLDIVQ
+605 YDRKELDFVQ
-615 REIREIEG
+615 REMREIEG

-641 KRGIIP
+641 KRGMIP

-697 SCANGLCPSF
+697 SCVNGLCPSF
-707 VSVIGGKMRKNAPS
+707 VSVVGGKMRKNSPS
-721 ANLHDT
+721 VNTNGT
-727 WSALPEP
+727 WSSLPDP
-734 TLPEINGTYNIVL
+734 VLPQINGTYNIVL

-768 EKRGVGILDMI
+768 ENRGVGILDMI

-790 HLRIGNRPEDIHSP
+790 HLRIGNSPDDIHSP
-804 RIASQGADVVIG
+804 RIASQGADLVIG

-826 TLAVIKAGHT
+826 TLSVIKSGHT

-859 SLQIKQ
+859 SLKIKQ
-865 SIQKVAGAG
+865 SIQQFAGSDH
-874 QTEFL
+874 TEFL

-902 AFQRGLIPLEQSS
+902 AYQRGLIPLEQSS

-928 GNKLS
+928 GNKLA

-946 VRELTASIVAGFG
+946 VSELTSSIVAGFG
-959 IKEPPE
+959 LKDPPE

-975 DVLKDYQNK
+975 DVLRDYQNK
-984 AYVQRYLKLVERVRT
+984 SYVQRYLHLVERVRT
-999 LETDRIP
+999 LEIDRVP
-1006 GSTEFTEAVAYYY
+1006 GSTEFTEAVASYY

-1041 KKIRGR
+1041 QKIKGR
-1047 FEGDFKLKL
+1047 FEGDYKLKL

-1062 FSKRNP
+1062 FSSRDA
-1068 HTGEPIKTAYG
+1068 HSGEPVKTAYG
-1079 QWMFSAMKFLA
+1079 AWILSAMNLLA

-1103 GKTVERKMERSLIQE
+1103 GKTAERKMERRLIEE
-1118 YEKTIEEL
+1118 YEQTIEEL

-1134 HVLAIEI
+1134 HALAVEI
-1141 AKIPEQIRG
+1141 ARIPEQIRG
-1150 YDLVKQRHV
+1150 YDLVKQKHV
-1159 DSVKLHEQELLEEFR
+1159 ESAKSQKNELLNEFR
-1174 NTSGIYATPK
+1174 SNVGNS
-1184 TAETVS
+1184 TALKSDETVS

>member
-1 MSGIKLTD
+1 
-9 FDETVKNS
+9 
-17 ETTSPVEKMS
+17 
-27 VMEKRSVSLEDK
+27 MEKRSVSLDDK

-44 GYAFMTG
+44 GHAFMTG
-51 IQSLVRLPLVQ
+51 IQSLVRLPMVQ
-62 RELDQKAGLNTAGY
+62 RELDLKAGLNTAGY

-85 GGYDQQLARNIKL
+85 GGYDQQLEQNTKL
-98 LEENHIKF
+98 LDEFHVKF

-117 ALWGTQQAELGG
+117 ALWGTQQSGLGG

-205 EIFDFGIYGLALSRF
+205 EVFDFGIYGWALSRF

-230 HDTVEATASINVDV
+230 HDTVEATASIDVDV
-244 ERLKVE
+244 ERLKVV
-250 IPNDFN
+250 IPDDYN
-256 FPADGLNIRFPD
+256 FPEDGLNIRFPD
-268 TPHAQDKRIHEYKM
+268 TPHAQDQRMHEYKM
-282 DAARAFCRANK
+282 DAVRAFCRANK
-293 LDRSIWQGGSA
+293 LDRTIWQGGRA

-317 TRLAFDELGIDEAEA
+317 TRLAFEELGIDETEA
-332 ERLGIRLYKVAM
+332 ERLGVRLYKVAM

-349 PEGILE
+349 LEGILE

-369 RALIEPQIKELL
+369 RALIEPQIKEML
-381 YDASHRPQ
+381 YDASQRPQ
-389 VIGKTDETGEALFRT
+389 VIGKLDETGEALFRT

-417 GRRVLNFR
+417 GRRILNFR
-425 GDADLKKRMLEMEAR
+425 GDADLKNHLHEMESR
-440 MDVSLLPQESM
+440 LDTSLLPQESM

-503 NWIGQAPFSKRKHIF
+503 NWVGQSPFSTRKHIF

-546 KILFNDAVAM
+546 KILYNDAVAM

-561 FDGPMTVQSIIQQ
+561 FDGPMSVQSIIQQ

-600 SNVKV
+600 PNVKV
-605 YDRKDLDIVQ
+605 YDRKELDFVQ
-615 REIREIEG
+615 REMREIEG

-641 KRGIIP
+641 KRGMIP

-697 SCANGLCPSF
+697 SCVNGLCPSF
-707 VSVIGGKMRKNAPS
+707 VSVVGGKMRKNSPS
-721 ANLHDT
+721 VNTNGT
-727 WSALPEP
+727 WSSLPDP
-734 TLPEINGTYNIVL
+734 VLPQINGTYNIVL

-768 EKRGVGILDMI
+768 ENRGVGILDMI

-790 HLRIGNRPEDIHSP
+790 HLRIGNSPDDIHSP
-804 RIASQGADVVIG
+804 RIASQGADLVIG

-826 TLAVIKAGHT
+826 TLSVIKSGHT

-859 SLQIKQ
+859 SLKIKQ
-865 SIQKVAGAG
+865 SIQQFAGSDH
-874 QTEFL
+874 TEFL

-902 AFQRGLIPLEQSS
+902 AYQRGLIPLEQSS

-928 GNKLS
+928 GNKLA

-946 VRELTASIVAGFG
+946 VSELTSSIVAGFG
-959 IKEPPE
+959 LKDPPE

-975 DVLKDYQNK
+975 DVLRDYQNK
-984 AYVQRYLKLVERVRT
+984 SYVQRYLHLVERVRT
-999 LETDRIP
+999 LEIDRVP
-1006 GSTEFTEAVAYYY
+1006 GSTEFTEAVASYY

-1041 KKIRGR
+1041 QKIKGR
-1047 FEGDFKLKL
+1047 FEGDYKLKL

-1062 FSKRNP
+1062 FSSRDA
-1068 HTGEPIKTAYG
+1068 HSGEPVKTAYG
-1079 QWMFSAMKFLA
+1079 AWILSAMNLLA

-1103 GKTVERKMERSLIQE
+1103 GKTSERKMERRLIEE
-1118 YEKTIEEL
+1118 YEQTIEEL

-1134 HVLAIEI
+1134 HALAVEI
-1141 AKIPEQIRG
+1141 ARIPEQIRG
-1150 YDLVKQRHV
+1150 YDLVKQKHV
-1159 DSVKLHEQELLEEFR
+1159 ESAKSQKNELLNEFR
-1174 NTSGIYATPK
+1174 SNVGNS
-1184 TAETVS
+1184 TALKSDETVS

>member
-1 MSGIKLTD
+1 
-9 FDETVKNS
+9 
-17 ETTSPVEKMS
+17 
-27 VMEKRSVSLEDK
+27 MEKRSVSLDDK

-44 GYAFMTG
+44 GHAFMTG
-51 IQSLVRLPLVQ
+51 IQSLVRLPMVQ
-62 RELDQKAGLNTAGY
+62 RELDLKAGLNTAGY

-85 GGYDQQLARNIKL
+85 GGYDQQLEQNTKL
-98 LEENHIKF
+98 LDEFHVKF

-117 ALWGTQQAELGG
+117 ALWGTQQSGLGG

-205 EIFDFGIYGLALSRF
+205 EVFDFGIYGWALSRF

-230 HDTVEATASINVDV
+230 HDTVEATASIDVDV
-244 ERLKVE
+244 ERLKVV
-250 IPNDFN
+250 IPDDYN
-256 FPADGLNIRFPD
+256 FPEDGLNIRFPD
-268 TPHAQDKRIHEYKM
+268 TPHAQDQRMHEYKM
-282 DAARAFCRANK
+282 DAVRAFCRANK
-293 LDRSIWQGGSA
+293 LDRTIWQGGRA

-317 TRLAFDELGIDEAEA
+317 TRLAFEELGIDETEA
-332 ERLGIRLYKVAM
+332 ERLGVRLYKVAM

-349 PEGILE
+349 LEGILE

-369 RALIEPQIKELL
+369 RALIEPQIKEML
-381 YDASHRPQ
+381 YDASQRPQ
-389 VIGKTDETGEALFRT
+389 VIGKLDETGEALFRT

-417 GRRVLNFR
+417 GRRILNFR
-425 GDADLKKRMLEMEAR
+425 GDADLKNHLHEMESR
-440 MDVSLLPQESM
+440 LDSSLLPQESM

-503 NWIGQAPFSKRKHIF
+503 NWVGQSPFSTRKHIF

-546 KILFNDAVAM
+546 KILYNDAVAM

-561 FDGPMTVQSIIQQ
+561 FDGPMSVQSIIQQ

-600 SNVKV
+600 PNVKV
-605 YDRKDLDIVQ
+605 YDRKELDFVQ
-615 REIREIEG
+615 REMREIEG

-641 KRGIIP
+641 KRGMIP

-697 SCANGLCPSF
+697 SCVNGLCPSF
-707 VSVIGGKMRKNAPS
+707 VSVVGGKMRKNSPS
-721 ANLHDT
+721 VNTNGT
-727 WSALPEP
+727 WSSLPDP
-734 TLPEINGTYNIVL
+734 VLPQINGTYNIVL

-768 EKRGVGILDMI
+768 ENRGVGILDMI

-790 HLRIGNRPEDIHSP
+790 HLRIGNSPDDIHSP
-804 RIASQGADVVIG
+804 RIASQGADLVIG

-826 TLAVIKAGHT
+826 TLSVIKSGHT

-859 SLQIKQ
+859 SLKIKQ
-865 SIQKVAGAG
+865 SIQQFAGSDH
-874 QTEFL
+874 TEFL

-902 AFQRGLIPLEQSS
+902 AYQRGLIPLEQSS

-928 GNKLS
+928 GNKLA

-946 VRELTASIVAGFG
+946 VSELTSSIVAGFG
-959 IKEPPE
+959 LKDPPE

-975 DVLKDYQNK
+975 DVLRDYQNK
-984 AYVQRYLKLVERVRT
+984 SYVQRYLHLVERVRT
-999 LETDRIP
+999 LEIDRVP
-1006 GSTEFTEAVAYYY
+1006 GSTEFTEAVASYY

-1041 KKIRGR
+1041 HKIKGR
-1047 FEGDFKLKL
+1047 FEGDYKLKL

-1062 FSKRNP
+1062 FSRRDA
-1068 HTGEPIKTAYG
+1068 HSGEPVKTAYG
-1079 QWMFSAMKFLA
+1079 AWILSAMNLLA

-1103 GKTVERKMERSLIQE
+1103 GKTAERKMERRLIEE
-1118 YEKTIEEL
+1118 YEQIIEEL

-1134 HVLAIEI
+1134 HALAVEI
-1141 AKIPEQIRG
+1141 ARIPEQIRG
-1150 YDLVKQRHV
+1150 YDLVKQKHV
-1159 DSVKLHEQELLEEFR
+1159 VSAKSQENDLLKEFR
-1174 NTSGIYATPK
+1174 STMGNSAALK
-1184 TAETVS
+1184 SDETVS

>member
-1 MSGIKLTD
+1 
-9 FDETVKNS
+9 
-17 ETTSPVEKMS
+17 
-27 VMEKRSVSLEDK
+27 MEKRSVSLDDK

-44 GYAFMTG
+44 GHAFMTG
-51 IQSLVRLPLVQ
+51 IQSLVRLPMVQ
-62 RELDQKAGLNTAGY
+62 RELDLKAGLNTAGY

-85 GGYDQQLARNIKL
+85 GGYDQQLEQNTKL
-98 LEENHIKF
+98 LDEFHVKF

-117 ALWGTQQAELGG
+117 ALWGTQQSGLGG

-205 EIFDFGIYGLALSRF
+205 EVFDFGIYGWALSRF

-230 HDTVEATASINVDV
+230 HDTVEATASIDVDV
-244 ERLKVE
+244 ERLKVV
-250 IPNDFN
+250 IPDDYN
-256 FPADGLNIRFPD
+256 FPEDGLNIRFPD
-268 TPHAQDKRIHEYKM
+268 TPHAQDQRMHEYKM
-282 DAARAFCRANK
+282 DAVRAFCRANK
-293 LDRSIWQGGSA
+293 LDRTIWQGGRA

-317 TRLAFDELGIDEAEA
+317 TRLAFEELGIDETEA
-332 ERLGIRLYKVAM
+332 ERLGVRLYKVAM

-349 PEGILE
+349 LEGILE

-369 RALIEPQIKELL
+369 RALIEPQIKEML
-381 YDASHRPQ
+381 YDASQRPQ
-389 VIGKTDETGEALFRT
+389 VIGKLDETGEALFRT

-417 GRRVLNFR
+417 GRRILNFR
-425 GDADLKKRMLEMEAR
+425 GDADLKNHLHEMESR
-440 MDVSLLPQESM
+440 LDTSLLPQESM

-503 NWIGQAPFSKRKHIF
+503 NWVGQSPFSTRKHIF

-546 KILFNDAVAM
+546 KILYNDAVAM

-561 FDGPMTVQSIIQQ
+561 FDGPMSVQSIIQQ

-600 SNVKV
+600 PNVKV
-605 YDRKDLDIVQ
+605 YDRKELDFVQ
-615 REIREIEG
+615 REMREIEG

-641 KRGIIP
+641 KRGMIP

-697 SCANGLCPSF
+697 SCVNGLCPSF
-707 VSVIGGKMRKNAPS
+707 VSVVGGKMRKNSPS
-721 ANLHDT
+721 VNTNGT
-727 WSALPEP
+727 WSSLPDP
-734 TLPEINGTYNIVL
+734 VLPQINGTYNIVL

-768 EKRGVGILDMI
+768 ENRGVGILDMI

-790 HLRIGNRPEDIHSP
+790 HLRIGNSPDDIHSP
-804 RIASQGADVVIG
+804 RIASQGADLVIG

-826 TLAVIKAGHT
+826 TLSVIKSGHT

-859 SLQIKQ
+859 SLKIKQ
-865 SIQKVAGAG
+865 SIQQFAGSDH
-874 QTEFL
+874 TEFL

-902 AFQRGLIPLEQSS
+902 AYQRGLIPLEQSS

-928 GNKLS
+928 GNKLA

-946 VRELTASIVAGFG
+946 VSELTSSIVAGFG
-959 IKEPPE
+959 LKDPPE

-975 DVLKDYQNK
+975 DVLRDYQNK
-984 AYVQRYLKLVERVRT
+984 SYVQRYLHLVERVRT
-999 LETDRIP
+999 LEIDRVP
-1006 GSTEFTEAVAYYY
+1006 GSTEFTEAVASYY

-1041 KKIRGR
+1041 QKIKGR
-1047 FEGDFKLKL
+1047 FEGDYKLKL

-1062 FSKRNP
+1062 FSSRDAHN
-1068 HTGEPIKTAYG
+1068 GEPVKTAYG
-1079 QWMFSAMKFLA
+1079 AWILSAMNLLA

-1103 GKTVERKMERSLIQE
+1103 GKTAERKMERRLIEE
-1118 YEKTIEEL
+1118 YEQTIEEL

-1134 HVLAIEI
+1134 HALAVEI
-1141 AKIPEQIRG
+1141 ARIPEQIRG
-1150 YDLVKQRHV
+1150 YDLVKQKHV
-1159 DSVKLHEQELLEEFR
+1159 ESAKSQKNELLKEFR
-1174 NTSGIYATPK
+1174 SNVGNS
-1184 TAETVS
+1184 TALKSDETVS

>member
-1 MSGIKLTD
+1 
-9 FDETVKNS
+9 
-17 ETTSPVEKMS
+17 
-27 VMEKRSVSLEDK
+27 MEKRSVSLVDK
-39 YTLRK
+39 YTLKK

-51 IQSLVRLPLVQ
+51 IQALVRLPLVQ
-62 RELDQKAGLNTAGY
+62 RELDLKAGLNTAGY

-85 GGYDQQLARNIKL
+85 GGYDQQLELNTKL
-98 LEENHIKF
+98 LNEYQVKF

-117 ALWGTQQAELGG
+117 ALWGTQQTELGG

-150 GDVLRH
+150 GDALRH

-175 HTAESSTVCN
+175 HTCESSTTCH
-185 QSEFAMVDALIPVLN
+185 QSELAMVDAMIPILN

-205 EIFDFGIYGLALSRF
+205 EIIDFGIIGWKLSRY
-220 SGCWVGLKCL
+220 SGCWVGLKCV

-244 ERLKVE
+244 DRIKIET
-250 IPNDFN
+250 PNNFN
-256 FPADGLNIRFPD
+256 LPADDLNIRFPD
-268 TPHAQDKRIHEYKM
+268 TPQAQEKRMHEYKI
-282 DAARAFCRANK
+282 DAVRAFCRANK
-293 LDRSIWQGGSA
+293 LDRAVWHGGSA
-304 KIGVVTVGKSYLD
+304 KIGIVTVGKSYLD
-317 TRLAFDELGIDEAEA
+317 TRLAFEELGIDETEA
-332 ERLGIRLYKVAM
+332 ERLGVRLYKVAM

-369 RALIEPQIKELL
+369 RALIEPQIKEFL
-381 YDASHRPQ
+381 YDVSRRPK
-389 VIGKTDETGEALFRT
+389 VIGKIDESGESLFRP
-404 AGALDPNHIAATI
+404 AGALDANHIAATI
-417 GRRVLNFR
+417 ARRILTFR
-425 GDADLKKRMLEMEAR
+425 TDEKLKKRLQEMEIR
-440 MDVSLLPQESM
+440 MDSSLLPQESM

-482 YMVQWMDRNTL
+482 YMVQWMDRNTI
-493 GFTHMGAEGA
+493 GFTQMGAEGA
-503 NWIGQAPFSKRKHIF
+503 NWVGQAPFSTRKHIF
-518 QNIGDGTYFHSGI
+518 QNIGDGTYFHSGT

-574 MFAEGAKQVTVV
+574 MYAEGAKRVDVV
-586 SDDPDKF
+586 SDEPEKF

-600 SNVKV
+600 TNVKV
-605 YDRKDLDIVQ
+605 YDRKDLDILQ
-615 REIREIEG
+615 RELREIEG

-641 KRGIIP
+641 KRGLIP
-647 DPPRRIF
+647 DPPRRIY

-660 EGCGDCGVKSN
+660 EGCGDCGLKSN
-671 CVSVLP
+671 CVAVLP
-677 LETQFGRKRVIDQS
+677 LETQLGRKRMIDQS

-697 SCANGLCPSF
+697 SCVNGLCPSF

-721 ANLHDT
+721 ANMDVEWT
-727 WSALPEP
+727 SLPEP
-734 TLPEINGTYNIVL
+734 KLPVIKGTYNIVL
-747 TGVGGTGLV
+747 TGVGGTGIV

-761 LGMAAHI
+761 LGMAAHL
-768 EKRGVGILDMI
+768 EKKGIGILDMI

-790 HLRIGNRPEDIHSP
+790 HLRIGKSPEDIHSP
-804 RIASQGADVVIG
+804 RIASQGADLVIG
-816 GDLVVTGGQK
+816 GDLVVTGGHK
-826 TLAVIKAGHT
+826 SLSVIKSGHT
-836 KLVVNSYEL
+836 KLVINSYEM

-859 SLQIKQ
+859 SLKIKQ
-865 SIQKVAGAG
+865 AIQQTAGTDN
-874 QTEFL
+874 TEFL

-896 IFMLGF
+896 MFMLGF
-902 AFQRGLIPLEQSS
+902 AFQRGLIPLERSS
-915 IEKAMEINGLSVE
+915 IEQAIEINGMSVE
-928 GNKLS
+928 SNKQS

-946 VRELTASIVAGFG
+946 VWEMTASIAEGFLLE
-959 IKEPPE
+959 EPPE

-975 DVLKDYQNK
+975 DVLTAYQNK
-984 AYVQRYLKLVERVRT
+984 DYAKHYLQLVERVRT
-999 LETDRIP
+999 IETDRLP
-1006 GSTEFTEAVAYYY
+1006 GSLSLTEAVARYY

-1047 FEGDFKLKL
+1047 FEGNFRLKL

-1062 FSKRNP
+1062 FSHRDS
-1068 HTGEPIKTAYG
+1068 HTGEPIKST
-1079 QWMFSAMKFLA
+1079 FSSWIFPVLKMLS
-1090 RFKFLRGTAFDPF
+1090 RFKFLRGTAFDLF
-1103 GKTVERKMERSLIQE
+1103 GKTKERRMERQLIKE
-1118 YEKTIEEL
+1118 YEQTIKEL
-1126 LRGLSKKN
+1126 LLGLTKKN
-1134 HVLAIEI
+1134 HNIALEI

-1150 YDLVKQRHV
+1150 YDMVKQRHFETAKSNEKKLLAKFR
-1159 DSVKLHEQELLEEFR
+1159 DSAKITVGLKSSEL
-1174 NTSGIYATPK
+1174 
-1184 TAETVS
+1184 VS

>member
-1 MSGIKLTD
+1 
-9 FDETVKNS
+9 
-17 ETTSPVEKMS
+17 
-27 VMEKRSVSLEDK
+27 MEKRSVSLDDK

-44 GYAFMTG
+44 GHAFMTG
-51 IQSLVRLPLVQ
+51 IQSLVRLPMVQ
-62 RELDQKAGLNTAGY
+62 RELDLKAGLNTAGY

-85 GGYDQQLARNIKL
+85 GGYDQQLEQNKKL
-98 LEENHIKF
+98 LDEFHVKF

-117 ALWGTQQAELGG
+117 ALWGTQQSGLGG

-205 EIFDFGIYGLALSRF
+205 EVFDFGIYGWALSRF

-230 HDTVEATASINVDV
+230 HDTVEATASIDVDV
-244 ERLKVE
+244 ERLKVV
-250 IPNDFN
+250 IPDDYN
-256 FPADGLNIRFPD
+256 FPEDGLNIRFPD
-268 TPHAQDKRIHEYKM
+268 TPHAQDQRMHEYKM
-282 DAARAFCRANK
+282 DAVRAFCRANK
-293 LDRSIWQGGSA
+293 LDRTIWQGGRA

-317 TRLAFDELGIDEAEA
+317 TRLAFEELGIDETEA
-332 ERLGIRLYKVAM
+332 ERLGVRLYKVAM

-349 PEGILE
+349 LEGILE

-369 RALIEPQIKELL
+369 RALIEPQIKEML
-381 YDASHRPQ
+381 YDASQRPQ
-389 VIGKTDETGEALFRT
+389 VIGKLDETGEALFRT

-417 GRRVLNFR
+417 GRRILNFR
-425 GDADLKKRMLEMEAR
+425 GDADLKNHLHEMESR
-440 MDVSLLPQESM
+440 LDTSLLPQESM

-503 NWIGQAPFSKRKHIF
+503 NWVGQSPFSTRKHIF

-546 KILFNDAVAM
+546 KILYNDAVAM

-561 FDGPMTVQSIIQQ
+561 FDGPMSVQSIIQQ

-600 SNVKV
+600 PNVKV
-605 YDRKDLDIVQ
+605 YDRKELDFVQ
-615 REIREIEG
+615 REMREIEG

-641 KRGIIP
+641 KRGMIP

-697 SCANGLCPSF
+697 SCVNGLCPSF
-707 VSVIGGKMRKNAPS
+707 VSVVGGKMRKNSPS
-721 ANLHDT
+721 VNTNGT
-727 WSALPEP
+727 WSSLPDP
-734 TLPEINGTYNIVL
+734 VLPQINGTYNIVL

-768 EKRGVGILDMI
+768 ENRGVGILDMI

-790 HLRIGNRPEDIHSP
+790 HLRIGNSPDDIHSP
-804 RIASQGADVVIG
+804 RIASQGADLVIG

-826 TLAVIKAGHT
+826 TLSVIKSGHT

-859 SLQIKQ
+859 SLKIKQ
-865 SIQKVAGAG
+865 SIQQFAGSDH
-874 QTEFL
+874 TEFL

-902 AFQRGLIPLEQSS
+902 AYQRGLIPLEQSS

-928 GNKLS
+928 GNKLA

-946 VRELTASIVAGFG
+946 VSELTSSIVAGFG
-959 IKEPPE
+959 LKDPPE

-975 DVLKDYQNK
+975 DVLRDYQNK
-984 AYVQRYLKLVERVRT
+984 SYVQRYLHLVERVRT
-999 LETDRIP
+999 LEIDRVP
-1006 GSTEFTEAVAYYY
+1006 GSTEFTEAVASYY

-1041 KKIRGR
+1041 QKIKGR
-1047 FEGDFKLKL
+1047 FEGDYKLKL

-1062 FSKRNP
+1062 FSSRDA
-1068 HTGEPIKTAYG
+1068 HSGEPVKTAYG
-1079 QWMFSAMKFLA
+1079 AWILSAMNLLA

-1103 GKTVERKMERSLIQE
+1103 GKTAERKMERRLIEE
-1118 YEKTIEEL
+1118 YEQTIEEL

-1134 HVLAIEI
+1134 HALAVEI
-1141 AKIPEQIRG
+1141 ARIPEQIRG
-1150 YDLVKQRHV
+1150 YDLVKQKHV
-1159 DSVKLHEQELLEEFR
+1159 ESAKSQKNELLKEFR
-1174 NTSGIYATPK
+1174 SNVGNS
-1184 TAETVS
+1184 TALKSDETVS

>member
-1 MSGIKLTD
+1 
-9 FDETVKNS
+9 
-17 ETTSPVEKMS
+17 
-27 VMEKRSVSLEDK
+27 MEKRSVSLEDK
-39 YTLRK
+39 YTLRE

-51 IQSLVRLPLVQ
+51 IQALVRLPLVQ
-62 RELDQKAGLNTAGY
+62 RELDLKAGLNTAGY

-85 GGYDQQLARNIKL
+85 GGYDQQLELNTKL
-98 LEENHIKF
+98 LNEYQVKF

-117 ALWGTQQAELGG
+117 ALWGTQQTELGG

-150 GDVLRH
+150 GDALRH

-175 HTAESSTVCN
+175 HTCESSTTCH
-185 QSEFAMVDALIPVLN
+185 QSELAMVDAMIPILN

-205 EIFDFGIYGLALSRF
+205 EIIDFGIIGWKLSRY
-220 SGCWVGLKCL
+220 SGCWVGLKCV
-230 HDTVEATASINVDV
+230 HDTVESTASINVDV
-244 ERLKVE
+244 DRIKIET
-250 IPNDFN
+250 PNNFN
-256 FPADGLNIRFPD
+256 LPADDLNIRFPD
-268 TPHAQDKRIHEYKM
+268 TPQAQEKRMHEYKI
-282 DAARAFCRANK
+282 DAVRAFCRANK
-293 LDRSIWQGGSA
+293 LDRAVWHGGSA
-304 KIGVVTVGKSYLD
+304 KIGIVTVGKSYLD
-317 TRLAFDELGIDEAEA
+317 TRLAFEELGIDETEA
-332 ERLGIRLYKVAM
+332 ERLGVRLYKVAM

-369 RALIEPQIKELL
+369 RALIEPQIKEFL
-381 YDASHRPQ
+381 YDVSRRPK
-389 VIGKTDETGEALFRT
+389 VIGKIDESGESLFRP
-404 AGALDPNHIAATI
+404 AGALDANHIAATI
-417 GRRVLNFR
+417 ARRILTFR
-425 GDADLKKRMLEMEAR
+425 TDEKLKKRLQEMEIR
-440 MDVSLLPQESM
+440 MDSSLLPQESM

-482 YMVQWMDRNTL
+482 YMVQWMDRNTI
-493 GFTHMGAEGA
+493 GFTQMGAEGA
-503 NWIGQAPFSKRKHIF
+503 NWVGQAPFSTRKHIF
-518 QNIGDGTYFHSGI
+518 QNIGDGTYFHSGT

-574 MFAEGAKQVTVV
+574 MYAEGAKRVDVV
-586 SDDPDKF
+586 SDEPEKF

-600 SNVKV
+600 TNVKV
-605 YDRKDLDIVQ
+605 YDRKDLDILQ
-615 REIREIEG
+615 RELREIEG

-641 KRGIIP
+641 KRGLIP
-647 DPPRRIF
+647 DPPRRIY

-660 EGCGDCGVKSN
+660 EGCGDCGLKSN
-671 CVSVLP
+671 CVAVLP
-677 LETQFGRKRVIDQS
+677 LETQFGRKRMIDQS

-697 SCANGLCPSF
+697 SCVNGLCPSF

-721 ANLHDT
+721 ANMDVEWT
-727 WSALPEP
+727 SLPEP
-734 TLPEINGTYNIVL
+734 KLPVIKGTYNIVL
-747 TGVGGTGLV
+747 TGVGGTGIV

-761 LGMAAHI
+761 LGMAAHL
-768 EKRGVGILDMI
+768 EKKGIGVLDMI

-790 HLRIGNRPEDIHSP
+790 HLRIGKSPEDIHSP
-804 RIASQGADVVIG
+804 RIASQGADLVIG
-816 GDLVVTGGQK
+816 GDLVVTGGHK
-826 TLAVIKAGHT
+826 SLSVIKSGHT
-836 KLVVNSYEL
+836 KLVINSYEM

-859 SLQIKQ
+859 SLKIKQ
-865 SIQKVAGAG
+865 AIQQTAGTDN
-874 QTEFL
+874 TEFL

-896 IFMLGF
+896 MFMLGF
-902 AFQRGLIPLEQSS
+902 AFQRGLIPLERSS
-915 IEKAMEINGLSVE
+915 IEQAIEINGMSVE
-928 GNKLS
+928 SNKQS

-946 VRELTASIVAGFG
+946 VWEMTASIAEGFLLE
-959 IKEPPE
+959 EPPE

-975 DVLKDYQNK
+975 DVLTAYQNK
-984 AYVQRYLKLVERVRT
+984 AYAKHYLQLVERVRT
-999 LETDRIP
+999 IETDRLP
-1006 GSTEFTEAVAYYY
+1006 GSLSLTEAVARYY

-1047 FEGDFKLKL
+1047 FEGNFRLKL

-1062 FSKRNP
+1062 FSHRDS
-1068 HTGEPIKTAYG
+1068 HTGEPIKST
-1079 QWMFSAMKFLA
+1079 FSSWIFPVLKMLS
-1090 RFKFLRGTAFDPF
+1090 RFKFLRGTAFDLF
-1103 GKTVERKMERSLIQE
+1103 GKTKERRMERQLIKE
-1118 YEKTIEEL
+1118 YEQTIKEL
-1126 LRGLSKKN
+1126 LLGLTKKN
-1134 HVLAIEI
+1134 HNIALEI

-1150 YDLVKQRHV
+1150 YDMVKQRHFETAKSNEKKLLAKFR
-1159 DSVKLHEQELLEEFR
+1159 DSAKITVGLKSSEL
-1174 NTSGIYATPK
+1174 
-1184 TAETVS
+1184 VS

>member
-1 MSGIKLTD
+1 
-9 FDETVKNS
+9 
-17 ETTSPVEKMS
+17 MS
-27 VMEKRSVSLEDK
+27 VMEKRSVSLDDK

-44 GYAFMTG
+44 GHAFMTG
-51 IQSLVRLPLVQ
+51 IQSLVRLPMVQ
-62 RELDQKAGLNTAGY
+62 RELDLKAGLNTAGY

-85 GGYDQQLARNIKL
+85 GGYDQQLEQNTKL
-98 LEENHIKF
+98 LDEFHVKF

-117 ALWGTQQAELGG
+117 ALWGTQQSGLGG

-205 EIFDFGIYGLALSRF
+205 EVFDFGIYGWALSRF

-230 HDTVEATASINVDV
+230 HDTVEATASIDVDV
-244 ERLKVE
+244 ERLKVV
-250 IPNDFN
+250 IPDDYN
-256 FPADGLNIRFPD
+256 FPEDGLNIRFPD
-268 TPHAQDKRIHEYKM
+268 TPHAQDQRMHEYKM
-282 DAARAFCRANK
+282 DAVRAFCRANK
-293 LDRSIWQGGSA
+293 LDRTIWQGGRA

-317 TRLAFDELGIDEAEA
+317 TRLAFEELGIDETEA
-332 ERLGIRLYKVAM
+332 ERLGVRLYKVAM

-349 PEGILE
+349 LEGILE

-369 RALIEPQIKELL
+369 RALIEPQIKEML
-381 YDASHRPQ
+381 YDASQRPQ
-389 VIGKTDETGEALFRT
+389 VIGKLDETGEALFRT

-417 GRRVLNFR
+417 GRRILNFR
-425 GDADLKKRMLEMEAR
+425 GDADLKNHLHEMESR
-440 MDVSLLPQESM
+440 LDSSLLPQESM

-503 NWIGQAPFSKRKHIF
+503 NWVGQSPFSTRKHIF

-546 KILFNDAVAM
+546 KILYNDAVAM

-561 FDGPMTVQSIIQQ
+561 FDGPMSVQSIIQQ

-600 SNVKV
+600 PNVKV
-605 YDRKDLDIVQ
+605 YDRKELDFVQ
-615 REIREIEG
+615 REMREIEG

-641 KRGIIP
+641 KRGMIP

-697 SCANGLCPSF
+697 SCVNGLCPSF
-707 VSVIGGKMRKNAPS
+707 VSVVGGKMRKNSPS
-721 ANLHDT
+721 VNTNGT
-727 WSALPEP
+727 WSSLPDP
-734 TLPEINGTYNIVL
+734 VLPQINGTYNIVL

-768 EKRGVGILDMI
+768 ENRGVGILDMI

-790 HLRIGNRPEDIHSP
+790 HLRIGNSPDDIHSP
-804 RIASQGADVVIG
+804 RIASQGADLVIG

-826 TLAVIKAGHT
+826 TLSVIKSGHT

-859 SLQIKQ
+859 SLKIKQ
-865 SIQKVAGAG
+865 SIQQFAGSDH
-874 QTEFL
+874 TEFL

-902 AFQRGLIPLEQSS
+902 VYQRGLIPLEQSS

-928 GNKLS
+928 GNKLA

-946 VRELTASIVAGFG
+946 VSELTSSIVAGFG
-959 IKEPPE
+959 LKDPPE

-975 DVLKDYQNK
+975 DVLRDYQNK
-984 AYVQRYLKLVERVRT
+984 SYVQRYLHLVERVRT
-999 LETDRIP
+999 LEIDRVP
-1006 GSTEFTEAVAYYY
+1006 GSTEFTEAVASYY

-1041 KKIRGR
+1041 QKIKGR
-1047 FEGDFKLKL
+1047 FEGDYKLKL

-1062 FSKRNP
+1062 FSSRDAHN
-1068 HTGEPIKTAYG
+1068 GEPVKTAYG
-1079 QWMFSAMKFLA
+1079 AWILSAMNLLA

-1103 GKTVERKMERSLIQE
+1103 GKTSERKMERRLIEE
-1118 YEKTIEEL
+1118 YEQTIEEL

-1134 HVLAIEI
+1134 HALAVEI
-1141 AKIPEQIRG
+1141 ARIPEQIRG
-1150 YDLVKQRHV
+1150 YDLVKQKHV
-1159 DSVKLHEQELLEEFR
+1159 ESAKSQKNELLNEFR
-1174 NTSGIYATPK
+1174 SNVGNS
-1184 TAETVS
+1184 TALKSDETVS